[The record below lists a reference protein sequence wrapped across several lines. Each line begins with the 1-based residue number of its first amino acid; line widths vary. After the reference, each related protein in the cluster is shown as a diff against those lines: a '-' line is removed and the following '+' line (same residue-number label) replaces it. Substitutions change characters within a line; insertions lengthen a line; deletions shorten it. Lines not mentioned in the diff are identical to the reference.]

1 MNRQS
6 FLTFLFLKIG
16 NNRDMLI
23 FLFAA
28 LLLIGIFGAL
38 KNLRKKYY
46 KDVALNEKSPD
57 FEMKI
62 RELAKVLSTPEP
74 AGKGF
79 DVAPVKSQIKKGY
92 KVISKKVRG
101 KRELYSFEKWLYE
114 NNAIFVETFMK
125 NDFDFSRLPHNGEP
139 RALIFARACVA
150 LTYGNVTKEYFEKAF
165 DAFNEITP
173 FTFSECEKMS
183 ETLTVALLEKI
194 AAVEEKSAYLQKME
208 RLSSASERIV
218 KKYVKNNVFL
228 HFVKKNN
235 EKRYFKIKKLLSA
248 SAKTCDDLEVVF
260 DAFVAEN
267 DMLTENLMKSL
278 IAVNDTVCNIY
289 ERLHVF
295 AVASRDEVF
304 SYSDETTKKACLEK
318 IGKLSDGINLDE
330 SEYAERVMKY
340 SGNGLIGGVF
350 SGDSGLYESV
360 KQDKN
365 VAIVKKKIDKTACYI
380 LAFSVIFL
388 GISAGVYFAVGN
400 FVFGISA
407 AILSVFAFSKV
418 AYRMTN
424 GLFSLFLKDTPVFA
438 RNFEKI
444 PKEYAV
450 DVVVPVFI
458 ASEKDVSNAVSH
470 LNRLYFA
477 NRDENATF
485 TLLIDL
491 KKSKTEIDESDG
503 AVLSALNEKLP
514 PYLRAAVRK
523 RVKRGD
529 CFMGRERKRGAV
541 EDYANF
547 LYSGCDKDFLRL
559 FNFDGFEKP
568 KYFITLDADSVLQ
581 PKGVLRAVN
590 VFSHEENEKY
600 DLLAFDG
607 KTNAFSLK
615 TAYSRL
621 FHGGDG
627 YEIYPAYSN
636 LFYNLTGKSIFTGK
650 GIFNLERYVEK
661 LSGVLPENRVLSHDI
676 IEGAIL
682 CTGASGVPVYE
693 DAPLCFSSDENRRLR
708 WKRGDVQLL
717 PFVNFTNPK
726 ENNKKIDKFYKFL
739 MIFNGISVLSAPCFL
754 ALFILS
760 FLSASP
766 TFFALIIA
774 AFFVNT
780 IFVGATGFFDVF
792 VNLSVAAYVKRLTKE
807 FIKDIFGLV
816 MLPYFAVVD
825 FYVFT
830 VSVARSLTKKNLLL
844 WKPFFAGRVREKKI
858 RKIKGADYL
867 LSHAKL
873 MYKYFTSVKNPLVPD
888 NFTVLPKGDYQNYT
902 SPTNIGFSIL
912 SDVSASILEIT
923 DYETAKNRVKNTLD
937 AALSLEKF
945 KGHLF
950 NWYNVNTKS
959 PLEPCFVSSVDS
971 ANFITALIVARE
983 YFSGDIERIIDE
995 YLKTVDFS
1003 ALYDK
1008 SRDLFYIGYD
1018 KRKNTFSGHYDNV
1031 VSESRLL
1038 SYLGVC
1044 FGMPPASWEKLSR
1057 KFARN
1062 LGNYLL
1068 SYSGTTFEYKMPDLF
1083 LDVPKGGLFDKTS
1096 KIAAKIIKNT
1106 KKCGFFGISESGY
1119 FDLDAA
1125 NNFRYYAFGVK
1136 EISVRGEETSCVFSP
1151 YSTYLLMENLKGKA
1165 IKNLKRFEKF
1175 EMLGDFGLYEAL
1187 DARGAIR
1194 IVPEFMAHHL
1204 GMSMVA
1210 VANYLKDGAVRK
1222 LFSNADVVKS
1232 AEILLTEKQNE
1243 GKVKNVRRTKISKG
1257 DGFSD
1262 FSRKITPG
1270 AFPFSA
1276 ILSGSDYA
1284 VTISDGG
1291 EGYSTWRGVLVN
1303 RFSKNID
1310 DVSGGFFFVTDENG
1324 NTITPTF
1331 APFYENKEFKTTFE
1345 TGKVRFENASDNVCA
1360 EVYAP
1365 YVFSGEVRRL
1375 YIKNDGEES
1384 KKYHVVFYEDLALN
1398 FANNFVSHP
1407 VFSNLFVET
1416 AKIDN
1421 NFVATR
1427 KGGKGK
1433 NDMCFV
1439 MRATG
1444 ADFSYA
1450 GNRYE
1455 FLGRGNTVKNPSGL
1469 LKKKYDLP
1477 FGAVLD
1483 PAAIAFADVEVPPFS
1498 TKEIDVFIVLKDDV
1512 KSALAEMRK
1521 TETPSF
1527 FTLIENS
1534 KRKNDLGKRFSQTLS
1549 GLIPRLLYE
1558 PFSNEK
1564 ILKICRHNGLFMEYS
1579 ENFSKKPLLFIYDN
1593 NKKDLIGAVKV
1604 VNALKNAEI
1613 GVTLVVAYRDGD
1625 GYYEKTKKEIVEAT
1639 SGLFGVSVF
1648 LDDTTDFSVLSD
1660 ICFSDFSKEFFE
1672 NATVVN
1678 PKITQMFPRREN
1690 EILLKTGEGGFSND
1704 SYEVKPVTN
1713 RTLLPYSN
1721 VVAGKVG
1728 GFISSDGGG
1737 GYTYYGNSRE
1747 SKLTVWRNDFT
1758 SDVPSERALLFLDGD
1773 IFDLKRG
1780 AAVSFKKGESRYFGE
1795 NEKFSSGVS
1804 EYIVDDGGAKIVE
1817 ITISAKEKI
1826 CGKVGLYLATCLGA
1840 ALENDFLFFKTE
1852 DGIREVVNVKN
1863 GISAYLKTFSG
1874 LYEDEFFGFSR
1885 GCEIPST
1892 AMNNRWSFSGFYE
1905 VNLNAGEREKYYFV
1919 FGGDY
1924 KSVADATKE
1933 NIEEKKNESLLYFEN
1948 ISPFSVKTSD
1958 DSFDALFKT
1967 LPYQILSSRVNGKTA
1982 FYQAGGAT
1990 GFRDMAQDTLSLA
2003 YFDKKRAREELM
2015 KLCNHVYF
2023 EGDVMHWWHGE
2034 KHGVRTRIS
2043 DDGLFLAYAV
2053 ANYVKISGDRQ
2064 ILDETAA
2071 YLDSPCLA
2079 ATEES
2084 RFEIPKYHE
2093 KRESV
2098 LMHLERIIERA
2109 YDVGEN
2115 GLLKIRGGD
2124 WNDALNAVGTD
2135 SAGES
2140 VWLSEFYIA
2149 VLKEMSAFY
2158 DSREKTL
2165 FSERINTLEKAVLAA
2180 YENGRFK
2187 RLVTASGEWLGDGKS
2202 DVLKI
2207 DAISEAWAALSGIS
2221 DKNKVDT
2228 ALTTAKKCLFDKKN
2242 GLFLLLAPP
2251 FDDKKYYGYISL
2263 YPKGVRENGGQYTHG
2278 AIWFILALIERGR
2291 ADEAYEIFKAINP
2304 VEKCKDE
2311 TTVKKYMAE
2320 PYVLAADVS
2329 SCDNLGRAGWTWYT
2343 GSASW
2348 CFKTML
2354 EGFLGVSV
2362 KDGNIVVCPAPPK
2375 ALSTYD
2381 VIYDDKKSKYIFHFA
2396 PSDKY
2401 SVVEN
2406 GVDLGAVNAFPIKPD
2421 ENREFFVKYEESR
2434 KILAIKNSI

>member
-1 MNRQS
+1 
-6 FLTFLFLKIG
+6 
-16 NNRDMLI
+16 MLI

-46 KDVALNEKSPD
+46 KDVALNERSPD
-57 FEMKI
+57 FERKI

-183 ETLTVALLEKI
+183 EALTVALLEKI

-208 RLSSASERIV
+208 RLSFASERIV

-235 EKRYFKIKKLLSA
+235 EKRYIKIKKLLSA
-248 SAKTCDDLEVVF
+248 SAKTRDDLEVVF

-278 IAVNDTVCNIY
+278 IAVESTVCNLY
-289 ERLHVF
+289 ERLPVY
-295 AVASRDEVF
+295 AVASKDNVF

-318 IGKLSDGINLDE
+318 IGKLSDGINLTE

-350 SGDSGLYESV
+350 SEDVGLYESV

-365 VAIVKKKIDKTACYI
+365 VSMTKKKIDKTTCYI
-380 LAFSVIFL
+380 FAFSVILFGL
-388 GISAGVYFAVGN
+388 SAVVYFAVGN
-400 FVFGISA
+400 LVFGIPA
-407 AILSVFAFSKV
+407 AILSVFALGKV
-418 AYRMTN
+418 AYRLTN

-458 ASEKDVSNAVSH
+458 ASEKDVSAAVSH

-491 KKSKTEIDESDG
+491 KRSKTETDESDA

-523 RVKRGD
+523 RVKRCD

-547 LYSGCDKDFLRL
+547 LYSGCDKGFSRL

-615 TAYSRL
+615 TAYARL

-682 CTGASGVPVYE
+682 NTGASGVPVYE

-726 ENNKKIDKFYKFL
+726 DNNKKIDKFYKFL
-739 MIFNGISVLSAPCFL
+739 MVFNGFSVLSAPCFL

-766 TFFALIIA
+766 IFFALIIA
-774 AFFVNT
+774 VFFINT

-792 VNLSVAAYVKRLTKE
+792 VNLSVSAYVKRLTKE
-807 FIKDIFGLV
+807 FIKDFLGLV
-816 MLPYFAVVD
+816 MLPYFADVD

-830 VSVARSLTKKNLLL
+830 VSVVRSLTKKNLLL
-844 WKPFFAGRVREKKI
+844 WKPFFAGRVREKKK

-873 MYKYFTSVKNPLVPD
+873 MYKYFISQKNPLVPD

-937 AALSLEKF
+937 TALSLEKF

-950 NWYNVNTKS
+950 NWYDVNTKS

-983 YFSGDIERIIDE
+983 YFSGDIKRAVDE

-1008 SRDLFYIGYD
+1008 SQNLFYIGYD
-1018 KRKNTFSGHYDNV
+1018 KRKNIFSGHYDNV

-1106 KKCGFFGISESGY
+1106 KKRGFFGISESGY

-1136 EISVRGEETSCVFSP
+1136 EISVRGEETSFVFSP
-1151 YSTYLLMENLKGKA
+1151 YSTYLLMENLKDKA

-1210 VANYLKDGAVRK
+1210 VANYLKDGAVKK

-1232 AEILLTEKQNE
+1232 AEILLSEKQNE
-1243 GKVKNVRRTKISKG
+1243 SKVKNVRRTNFSKG
-1257 DGFSD
+1257 DDFSD
-1262 FSRKITPG
+1262 FSRGITPG

-1324 NTITPTF
+1324 KTITPTF
-1331 APFYENKEFKTTFE
+1331 APFYENKEYKTTFE
-1345 TGKVRFENASDNVCA
+1345 TGKIRFENASDNVSA

-1375 YIKNDGEES
+1375 YIKNDGEET

-1421 NFVATR
+1421 DFVATR
-1427 KGGKGK
+1427 KGEKGK

-1444 ADFSYA
+1444 TDFSYA

-1498 TKEIDVFIVLKDDV
+1498 TKEIDVFIVLKEDV
-1512 KSALAEMRK
+1512 KNALDEMRK

-1534 KRKNDLGKRFSQTLS
+1534 KRKNDLGKRFSETLS

-1564 ILKICRHNGLFMEYS
+1564 ILKICRHNELFSKYS
-1579 ENFSKKPLLFIYDN
+1579 ENFSKKPLLFVYDN
-1593 NKKDLIGAVKV
+1593 NKNDLIGAVKI

-1613 GVTLVVAYRDGD
+1613 GVTLVVAYRDFD
-1625 GYYEKTKKEIVEAT
+1625 GYYEKTKKEITEAT

-1672 NATVVN
+1672 KAVVVN
-1678 PKITQMFPRREN
+1678 PKITEMFPRREN

-1704 SYEVKPVTN
+1704 SYEVEPVKG

-1758 SDVPSERALLFLDGD
+1758 SDVPSERALLFSDGD
-1773 IFDLKRG
+1773 IFDLKHG

-1795 NEKFSSGVS
+1795 NEKFSSGVF

-1817 ITISAKEKI
+1817 IEISAKEKI
-1826 CGKVGLYLATCLGA
+1826 RGKVGLYLATCLGA
-1840 ALENDFLFFKTE
+1840 ARENDFLFFKTE

-1863 GISAYLKTFSG
+1863 GISAYLKPFR
-1874 LYEDEFFGFSR
+1874 GFTR
-1885 GCEIPST
+1885 T
-1892 AMNNRWSFSGFYE
+1892 SFS
-1905 VNLNAGEREKYYFV
+1905 
-1919 FGGDY
+1919 D
-1924 KSVADATKE
+1924 
-1933 NIEEKKNESLLYFEN
+1933 I
-1948 ISPFSVKTSD
+1948 
-1958 DSFDALFKT
+1958 
-1967 LPYQILSSRVNGKTA
+1967 
-1982 FYQAGGAT
+1982 
-1990 GFRDMAQDTLSLA
+1990 
-2003 YFDKKRAREELM
+2003 
-2015 KLCNHVYF
+2015 
-2023 EGDVMHWWHGE
+2023 
-2034 KHGVRTRIS
+2034 
-2043 DDGLFLAYAV
+2043 
-2053 ANYVKISGDRQ
+2053 
-2064 ILDETAA
+2064 
-2071 YLDSPCLA
+2071 
-2079 ATEES
+2079 
-2084 RFEIPKYHE
+2084 
-2093 KRESV
+2093 
-2098 LMHLERIIERA
+2098 
-2109 YDVGEN
+2109 
-2115 GLLKIRGGD
+2115 
-2124 WNDALNAVGTD
+2124 
-2135 SAGES
+2135 
-2140 VWLSEFYIA
+2140 
-2149 VLKEMSAFY
+2149 
-2158 DSREKTL
+2158 
-2165 FSERINTLEKAVLAA
+2165 
-2180 YENGRFK
+2180 
-2187 RLVTASGEWLGDGKS
+2187 
-2202 DVLKI
+2202 
-2207 DAISEAWAALSGIS
+2207 
-2221 DKNKVDT
+2221 
-2228 ALTTAKKCLFDKKN
+2228 
-2242 GLFLLLAPP
+2242 
-2251 FDDKKYYGYISL
+2251 
-2263 YPKGVRENGGQYTHG
+2263 
-2278 AIWFILALIERGR
+2278 
-2291 ADEAYEIFKAINP
+2291 
-2304 VEKCKDE
+2304 
-2311 TTVKKYMAE
+2311 
-2320 PYVLAADVS
+2320 
-2329 SCDNLGRAGWTWYT
+2329 
-2343 GSASW
+2343 
-2348 CFKTML
+2348 
-2354 EGFLGVSV
+2354 LGVARFR
-2362 KDGNIVVCPAPPK
+2362 P
-2375 ALSTYD
+2375 
-2381 VIYDDKKSKYIFHFA
+2381 
-2396 PSDKY
+2396 
-2401 SVVEN
+2401 
-2406 GVDLGAVNAFPIKPD
+2406 
-2421 ENREFFVKYEESR
+2421 RR
-2434 KILAIKNSI
+2434 

>member
-1 MNRQS
+1 
-6 FLTFLFLKIG
+6 
-16 NNRDMLI
+16 MLI

-46 KDVALNEKSPD
+46 KDVALNVRSPD
-57 FEMKI
+57 FERKI

-183 ETLTVALLEKI
+183 EALTVALLEKI

-208 RLSSASERIV
+208 RLSFASERIV

-235 EKRYFKIKKLLSA
+235 EKRYIKIKKLLSA
-248 SAKTCDDLEVVF
+248 SAKTRDDLEVVF

-278 IAVNDTVCNIY
+278 IAVNDTVSRIY
-289 ERLHVF
+289 ERLPVY
-295 AVASRDEVF
+295 AVASRDKSF
-304 SYSDETTKKACLEK
+304 SYSDEITKKACLEK
-318 IGKLSDGINLDE
+318 IGKLSDGINLTE

-350 SGDSGLYESV
+350 SEDVGLYESV

-365 VAIVKKKIDKTACYI
+365 VSMTKKKIDKTTCYI
-380 LAFSVIFL
+380 LAFSVILFGL
-388 GISAGVYFAVGN
+388 SAGVYFAVGN
-400 FVFGISA
+400 FVFGIPA
-407 AILSVFAFSKV
+407 AILSGFALCKV
-418 AYRMTN
+418 AYRLTN

-458 ASEKDVSNAVSH
+458 ASEKDVSAAVSH

-491 KKSKTEIDESDG
+491 KRSKTETDESDA

-523 RVKRGD
+523 RVKRCD

-547 LYSGCDKDFLRL
+547 LYSGCDKDFSRL

-568 KYFITLDADSVLQ
+568 KYFITLDADSMLQ

-615 TAYSRL
+615 TAYARL

-661 LSGVLPENRVLSHDI
+661 LSGALPENRVLSHDI

-682 CTGASGVPVYE
+682 NTGASGVPVYE

-717 PFVNFTNPK
+717 PFVDFTNPK
-726 ENNKKIDKFYKFL
+726 DNNKKIDKFYKFL
-739 MIFNGISVLSAPCFL
+739 MVFNGFSVLSAPCFL
-754 ALFILS
+754 ALLILS

-774 AFFVNT
+774 AFFINT

-792 VNLSVAAYVKRLTKE
+792 VNLSVSAYVKRVAKE
-807 FIKDIFGLV
+807 FIKDLFGLV

-825 FYVFT
+825 FYVFA
-830 VSVARSLTKKNLLL
+830 VSVVRSLTKKNLLL
-844 WKPFFAGRVREKKI
+844 WKPFFAGRVREKKK

-873 MYKYFTSVKNPLVPD
+873 MYKYFISQKNSLVPD

-950 NWYNVNTKS
+950 NWYDVNTKS

-1008 SRDLFYIGYD
+1008 SQNLFYIGYD
-1018 KRKNTFSGHYDNV
+1018 KRKNIFSGHYDNV

-1083 LDVPKGGLFDKTS
+1083 LDVPNGGLFDKTG

-1106 KKCGFFGISESGY
+1106 KKCGIFGISESGY

-1136 EISVRGEETSCVFSP
+1136 EISVRGEETSFVFSP

-1232 AEILLTEKQNE
+1232 AEILLSEKQNE
-1243 GKVKNVRRTKISKG
+1243 SKVKNVRRTKFSKG
-1257 DGFSD
+1257 DDFSD
-1262 FSRKITPG
+1262 FSRGITPG

-1276 ILSGSDYA
+1276 ILSGNDYA

-1331 APFYENKEFKTTFE
+1331 APFYENKEYKTTFE
-1345 TGKVRFENASDNVCA
+1345 TGKVRFENASDNVSA

-1375 YIKNDGEES
+1375 YIKNDGEEM

-1439 MRATG
+1439 MRTTG

-1512 KSALAEMRK
+1512 KSALDEMRK

-1534 KRKNDLGKRFSQTLS
+1534 KRKNDLGKRFSETLS

-1564 ILKICRHNGLFMEYS
+1564 ILKICRHNEKFSKYS
-1579 ENFSKKPLLFIYDN
+1579 ENFSKKPLLFVYDN
-1593 NKKDLIGAVKV
+1593 NKNDLIGAVKV

-1613 GVTLVVAYRDGD
+1613 GVTLVVAYRDFD
-1625 GYYEKTKKEIVEAT
+1625 GYYEKTKKEIVDT
-1639 SGLFGVSVF
+1639 VGLFGVSVF

-1672 NATVVN
+1672 NAVVVN

-1704 SYEVKPVTN
+1704 SYEVEPVKG

-1721 VVAGKVG
+1721 IVSGKVG

-1758 SDVPSERALLFLDGD
+1758 SDVPSERALLFSDGD

-1804 EYIVDDGGAKIVE
+1804 EYIVDEGGAKIVE
-1817 ITISAKEKI
+1817 IEISAKEKI
-1826 CGKVGLYLATCLGA
+1826 RGKVGLYLATCLGA
-1840 ALENDFLFFKTE
+1840 ARENDFFF
-1852 DGIREVVNVKN
+1852 
-1863 GISAYLKTFSG
+1863 LK
-1874 LYEDEFFGFSR
+1874 R
-1885 GCEIPST
+1885 
-1892 AMNNRWSFSGFYE
+1892 
-1905 VNLNAGEREKYYFV
+1905 
-1919 FGGDY
+1919 
-1924 KSVADATKE
+1924 
-1933 NIEEKKNESLLYFEN
+1933 
-1948 ISPFSVKTSD
+1948 
-1958 DSFDALFKT
+1958 
-1967 LPYQILSSRVNGKTA
+1967 KTA
-1982 FYQAGGAT
+1982 
-1990 GFRDMAQDTLSLA
+1990 
-2003 YFDKKRAREELM
+2003 
-2015 KLCNHVYF
+2015 
-2023 EGDVMHWWHGE
+2023 
-2034 KHGVRTRIS
+2034 
-2043 DDGLFLAYAV
+2043 YA
-2053 ANYVKISGDRQ
+2053 
-2064 ILDETAA
+2064 
-2071 YLDSPCLA
+2071 
-2079 ATEES
+2079 
-2084 RFEIPKYHE
+2084 
-2093 KRESV
+2093 
-2098 LMHLERIIERA
+2098 
-2109 YDVGEN
+2109 
-2115 GLLKIRGGD
+2115 
-2124 WNDALNAVGTD
+2124 
-2135 SAGES
+2135 
-2140 VWLSEFYIA
+2140 
-2149 VLKEMSAFY
+2149 
-2158 DSREKTL
+2158 
-2165 FSERINTLEKAVLAA
+2165 
-2180 YENGRFK
+2180 
-2187 RLVTASGEWLGDGKS
+2187 KS
-2202 DVLKI
+2202 
-2207 DAISEAWAALSGIS
+2207 
-2221 DKNKVDT
+2221 
-2228 ALTTAKKCLFDKKN
+2228 
-2242 GLFLLLAPP
+2242 
-2251 FDDKKYYGYISL
+2251 
-2263 YPKGVRENGGQYTHG
+2263 
-2278 AIWFILALIERGR
+2278 
-2291 ADEAYEIFKAINP
+2291 
-2304 VEKCKDE
+2304 
-2311 TTVKKYMAE
+2311 
-2320 PYVLAADVS
+2320 
-2329 SCDNLGRAGWTWYT
+2329 
-2343 GSASW
+2343 
-2348 CFKTML
+2348 
-2354 EGFLGVSV
+2354 
-2362 KDGNIVVCPAPPK
+2362 
-2375 ALSTYD
+2375 ST
-2381 VIYDDKKSKYIFHFA
+2381 
-2396 PSDKY
+2396 
-2401 SVVEN
+2401 
-2406 GVDLGAVNAFPIKPD
+2406 
-2421 ENREFFVKYEESR
+2421 
-2434 KILAIKNSI
+2434 

>member
-1 MNRQS
+1 
-6 FLTFLFLKIG
+6 
-16 NNRDMLI
+16 MLI

-46 KDVALNEKSPD
+46 KDVALNERSPD
-57 FEMKI
+57 FERKI

-173 FTFSECEKMS
+173 FTFSECERMS
-183 ETLTVALLEKI
+183 EALTVALLEKI

-208 RLSSASERIV
+208 MLSSASERIV

-235 EKRYFKIKKLLSA
+235 EKHYIKIKKLLSA

-278 IAVNDTVCNIY
+278 IAVESTVCNLY
-289 ERLHVF
+289 ERLSVY
-295 AVASRDEVF
+295 AVASRDKVF

-318 IGKLSDGINLDE
+318 IGKLSDGINLTE

-350 SGDSGLYESV
+350 SEDFGLYESV

-365 VAIVKKKIDKTACYI
+365 VSMTKKKIDKTTCYI
-380 LAFSVIFL
+380 LAFSVVFL
-388 GISAGVYFAVGN
+388 GISAGVFFAVGN
-400 FVFGISA
+400 FVFGIPA
-407 AILSVFAFSKV
+407 AILSVFALSKV
-418 AYRMTN
+418 AYRLTN

-458 ASEKDVSNAVSH
+458 ASEKDVSAAVSH

-491 KKSKTEIDESDG
+491 KRSKAETDESDA

-547 LYSGCDKDFLRL
+547 LYGGCDNDFSRL

-615 TAYSRL
+615 TAYARL

-682 CTGASGVPVYE
+682 NTGASGVPVYE

-739 MIFNGISVLSAPCFL
+739 MIFNGVSVLSAPCLL
-754 ALFILS
+754 ALLILS

-774 AFFVNT
+774 AFFINT
-780 IFVGATGFFDVF
+780 IFVGVTGFFDVF
-792 VNLSVAAYVKRLTKE
+792 VNLSVAAYVKRVAKE
-807 FIKDIFGLV
+807 FIKDLFGLV

-825 FYVFT
+825 FYVFA
-830 VSVARSLTKKNLLL
+830 VSVVRSLTKKNLLL
-844 WKPFFAGRVREKKI
+844 WKPFFAGRVREKKK
-858 RKIKGADYL
+858 RKIRSADYL

-873 MYKYFTSVKNPLVPD
+873 MYKYFISQKNPLVPD

-923 DYETAKNRVKNTLD
+923 DFETAKNRVKNTLD
-937 AALSLEKF
+937 TALSLEKF

-950 NWYNVNTKS
+950 NWYDVNTKS

-1008 SRDLFYIGYD
+1008 SQNLFYIGYD

-1106 KKCGFFGISESGY
+1106 KKCGIFGISESGY

-1151 YSTYLLMENLKGKA
+1151 YSTYLLLDTLKGKA

-1243 GKVKNVRRTKISKG
+1243 SKVKNVRRTKFSKG

-1262 FSRKITPG
+1262 FSRGITPG

-1324 NTITPTF
+1324 KTITPTF
-1331 APFYENKEFKTTFE
+1331 APFYENKEYKTTFE

-1375 YIKNDGEES
+1375 YIKNDGEET

-1398 FANNFVSHP
+1398 FANNFASHP

-1416 AKIDN
+1416 AKIGND
-1421 NFVATR
+1421 FVATR
-1427 KGGKGK
+1427 KGGKGE

-1439 MRATG
+1439 MRKHCEKPVGT
-1444 ADFSYA
+1444 S
-1450 GNRYE
+1450 E
-1455 FLGRGNTVKNPSGL
+1455 
-1469 LKKKYDLP
+1469 
-1477 FGAVLD
+1477 
-1483 PAAIAFADVEVPPFS
+1483 
-1498 TKEIDVFIVLKDDV
+1498 KEIR
-1512 KSALAEMRK
+1512 LAVR
-1521 TETPSF
+1521 
-1527 FTLIENS
+1527 
-1534 KRKNDLGKRFSQTLS
+1534 
-1549 GLIPRLLYE
+1549 
-1558 PFSNEK
+1558 
-1564 ILKICRHNGLFMEYS
+1564 
-1579 ENFSKKPLLFIYDN
+1579 
-1593 NKKDLIGAVKV
+1593 
-1604 VNALKNAEI
+1604 
-1613 GVTLVVAYRDGD
+1613 
-1625 GYYEKTKKEIVEAT
+1625 
-1639 SGLFGVSVF
+1639 
-1648 LDDTTDFSVLSD
+1648 
-1660 ICFSDFSKEFFE
+1660 
-1672 NATVVN
+1672 
-1678 PKITQMFPRREN
+1678 
-1690 EILLKTGEGGFSND
+1690 
-1704 SYEVKPVTN
+1704 
-1713 RTLLPYSN
+1713 
-1721 VVAGKVG
+1721 
-1728 GFISSDGGG
+1728 
-1737 GYTYYGNSRE
+1737 
-1747 SKLTVWRNDFT
+1747 
-1758 SDVPSERALLFLDGD
+1758 
-1773 IFDLKRG
+1773 RG
-1780 AAVSFKKGESRYFGE
+1780 ARSR
-1795 NEKFSSGVS
+1795 
-1804 EYIVDDGGAKIVE
+1804 
-1817 ITISAKEKI
+1817 
-1826 CGKVGLYLATCLGA
+1826 
-1840 ALENDFLFFKTE
+1840 
-1852 DGIREVVNVKN
+1852 R
-1863 GISAYLKTFSG
+1863 
-1874 LYEDEFFGFSR
+1874 
-1885 GCEIPST
+1885 
-1892 AMNNRWSFSGFYE
+1892 NRFC
-1905 VNLNAGEREKYYFV
+1905 R
-1919 FGGDY
+1919 
-1924 KSVADATKE
+1924 
-1933 NIEEKKNESLLYFEN
+1933 
-1948 ISPFSVKTSD
+1948 
-1958 DSFDALFKT
+1958 
-1967 LPYQILSSRVNGKTA
+1967 R
-1982 FYQAGGAT
+1982 
-1990 GFRDMAQDTLSLA
+1990 
-2003 YFDKKRAREELM
+2003 
-2015 KLCNHVYF
+2015 
-2023 EGDVMHWWHGE
+2023 
-2034 KHGVRTRIS
+2034 
-2043 DDGLFLAYAV
+2043 
-2053 ANYVKISGDRQ
+2053 
-2064 ILDETAA
+2064 
-2071 YLDSPCLA
+2071 
-2079 ATEES
+2079 
-2084 RFEIPKYHE
+2084 
-2093 KRESV
+2093 
-2098 LMHLERIIERA
+2098 
-2109 YDVGEN
+2109 
-2115 GLLKIRGGD
+2115 
-2124 WNDALNAVGTD
+2124 
-2135 SAGES
+2135 
-2140 VWLSEFYIA
+2140 
-2149 VLKEMSAFY
+2149 
-2158 DSREKTL
+2158 
-2165 FSERINTLEKAVLAA
+2165 
-2180 YENGRFK
+2180 
-2187 RLVTASGEWLGDGKS
+2187 
-2202 DVLKI
+2202 
-2207 DAISEAWAALSGIS
+2207 
-2221 DKNKVDT
+2221 
-2228 ALTTAKKCLFDKKN
+2228 
-2242 GLFLLLAPP
+2242 
-2251 FDDKKYYGYISL
+2251 
-2263 YPKGVRENGGQYTHG
+2263 
-2278 AIWFILALIERGR
+2278 
-2291 ADEAYEIFKAINP
+2291 
-2304 VEKCKDE
+2304 
-2311 TTVKKYMAE
+2311 
-2320 PYVLAADVS
+2320 
-2329 SCDNLGRAGWTWYT
+2329 
-2343 GSASW
+2343 
-2348 CFKTML
+2348 
-2354 EGFLGVSV
+2354 
-2362 KDGNIVVCPAPPK
+2362 
-2375 ALSTYD
+2375 
-2381 VIYDDKKSKYIFHFA
+2381 
-2396 PSDKY
+2396 
-2401 SVVEN
+2401 
-2406 GVDLGAVNAFPIKPD
+2406 
-2421 ENREFFVKYEESR
+2421 
-2434 KILAIKNSI
+2434 

>member
-1 MNRQS
+1 
-6 FLTFLFLKIG
+6 
-16 NNRDMLI
+16 MLI

-92 KVISKKVRG
+92 KVISRKVRG

-125 NDFDFSRLPHNGEP
+125 NDFDFSRLPHNSEP
-139 RALIFARACVA
+139 RALIFTRACVA

-304 SYSDETTKKACLEK
+304 SYSDESTKKACLEK

-400 FVFGISA
+400 LVFGISA

-418 AYRMTN
+418 AYRLTN

-491 KKSKTEIDESDG
+491 KKSKNETDESDA
-503 AVLSALNEKLP
+503 AVLSALSEKLP

-547 LYSGCDKDFLRL
+547 LYSGCDKDFSRL

-581 PKGVLRAVN
+581 PKGVLRAAN
-590 VFSHEENEKY
+590 VFSHKENEKY

-615 TAYSRL
+615 TAYARL

-661 LSGVLPENRVLSHDI
+661 LSGALPENRVLSHDI

-717 PFVNFTNPK
+717 SFVNFTNPK

-807 FIKDIFGLV
+807 FIKDLFGLV

-844 WKPFFAGRVREKKI
+844 WKPFFAGRVREKKK

-873 MYKYFTSVKNPLVPD
+873 MYKYFISQKNPLVPD

-950 NWYNVNTKS
+950 NWYDVNTKS

-983 YFSGDIERIIDE
+983 YFSDDIESTIDE

-1008 SRDLFYIGYD
+1008 SQNLFYIGYD
-1018 KRKNTFSGHYDNV
+1018 KRKNSFSGHYDNV

-1044 FGMPPASWEKLSR
+1044 FGMPPASWDKLSR
-1057 KFARN
+1057 KFARI
-1062 LGNYLL
+1062 LGNNPL
-1068 SYSGTTFEYKMPDLF
+1068 S
-1083 LDVPKGGLFDKTS
+1083 
-1096 KIAAKIIKNT
+1096 
-1106 KKCGFFGISESGY
+1106 
-1119 FDLDAA
+1119 
-1125 NNFRYYAFGVK
+1125 
-1136 EISVRGEETSCVFSP
+1136 
-1151 YSTYLLMENLKGKA
+1151 
-1165 IKNLKRFEKF
+1165 
-1175 EMLGDFGLYEAL
+1175 
-1187 DARGAIR
+1187 
-1194 IVPEFMAHHL
+1194 
-1204 GMSMVA
+1204 
-1210 VANYLKDGAVRK
+1210 
-1222 LFSNADVVKS
+1222 
-1232 AEILLTEKQNE
+1232 
-1243 GKVKNVRRTKISKG
+1243 
-1257 DGFSD
+1257 
-1262 FSRKITPG
+1262 
-1270 AFPFSA
+1270 
-1276 ILSGSDYA
+1276 
-1284 VTISDGG
+1284 
-1291 EGYSTWRGVLVN
+1291 
-1303 RFSKNID
+1303 
-1310 DVSGGFFFVTDENG
+1310 
-1324 NTITPTF
+1324 
-1331 APFYENKEFKTTFE
+1331 
-1345 TGKVRFENASDNVCA
+1345 
-1360 EVYAP
+1360 
-1365 YVFSGEVRRL
+1365 
-1375 YIKNDGEES
+1375 
-1384 KKYHVVFYEDLALN
+1384 
-1398 FANNFVSHP
+1398 
-1407 VFSNLFVET
+1407 
-1416 AKIDN
+1416 
-1421 NFVATR
+1421 
-1427 KGGKGK
+1427 
-1433 NDMCFV
+1433 
-1439 MRATG
+1439 
-1444 ADFSYA
+1444 
-1450 GNRYE
+1450 
-1455 FLGRGNTVKNPSGL
+1455 
-1469 LKKKYDLP
+1469 
-1477 FGAVLD
+1477 
-1483 PAAIAFADVEVPPFS
+1483 
-1498 TKEIDVFIVLKDDV
+1498 
-1512 KSALAEMRK
+1512 
-1521 TETPSF
+1521 
-1527 FTLIENS
+1527 
-1534 KRKNDLGKRFSQTLS
+1534 
-1549 GLIPRLLYE
+1549 
-1558 PFSNEK
+1558 
-1564 ILKICRHNGLFMEYS
+1564 
-1579 ENFSKKPLLFIYDN
+1579 
-1593 NKKDLIGAVKV
+1593 
-1604 VNALKNAEI
+1604 
-1613 GVTLVVAYRDGD
+1613 
-1625 GYYEKTKKEIVEAT
+1625 
-1639 SGLFGVSVF
+1639 
-1648 LDDTTDFSVLSD
+1648 
-1660 ICFSDFSKEFFE
+1660 
-1672 NATVVN
+1672 
-1678 PKITQMFPRREN
+1678 
-1690 EILLKTGEGGFSND
+1690 
-1704 SYEVKPVTN
+1704 
-1713 RTLLPYSN
+1713 
-1721 VVAGKVG
+1721 
-1728 GFISSDGGG
+1728 
-1737 GYTYYGNSRE
+1737 
-1747 SKLTVWRNDFT
+1747 
-1758 SDVPSERALLFLDGD
+1758 
-1773 IFDLKRG
+1773 
-1780 AAVSFKKGESRYFGE
+1780 
-1795 NEKFSSGVS
+1795 
-1804 EYIVDDGGAKIVE
+1804 
-1817 ITISAKEKI
+1817 
-1826 CGKVGLYLATCLGA
+1826 
-1840 ALENDFLFFKTE
+1840 
-1852 DGIREVVNVKN
+1852 
-1863 GISAYLKTFSG
+1863 
-1874 LYEDEFFGFSR
+1874 
-1885 GCEIPST
+1885 
-1892 AMNNRWSFSGFYE
+1892 
-1905 VNLNAGEREKYYFV
+1905 
-1919 FGGDY
+1919 
-1924 KSVADATKE
+1924 
-1933 NIEEKKNESLLYFEN
+1933 
-1948 ISPFSVKTSD
+1948 
-1958 DSFDALFKT
+1958 
-1967 LPYQILSSRVNGKTA
+1967 
-1982 FYQAGGAT
+1982 
-1990 GFRDMAQDTLSLA
+1990 
-2003 YFDKKRAREELM
+2003 
-2015 KLCNHVYF
+2015 
-2023 EGDVMHWWHGE
+2023 
-2034 KHGVRTRIS
+2034 
-2043 DDGLFLAYAV
+2043 
-2053 ANYVKISGDRQ
+2053 
-2064 ILDETAA
+2064 
-2071 YLDSPCLA
+2071 
-2079 ATEES
+2079 
-2084 RFEIPKYHE
+2084 
-2093 KRESV
+2093 
-2098 LMHLERIIERA
+2098 
-2109 YDVGEN
+2109 
-2115 GLLKIRGGD
+2115 
-2124 WNDALNAVGTD
+2124 
-2135 SAGES
+2135 
-2140 VWLSEFYIA
+2140 
-2149 VLKEMSAFY
+2149 
-2158 DSREKTL
+2158 
-2165 FSERINTLEKAVLAA
+2165 
-2180 YENGRFK
+2180 
-2187 RLVTASGEWLGDGKS
+2187 
-2202 DVLKI
+2202 
-2207 DAISEAWAALSGIS
+2207 
-2221 DKNKVDT
+2221 
-2228 ALTTAKKCLFDKKN
+2228 
-2242 GLFLLLAPP
+2242 
-2251 FDDKKYYGYISL
+2251 
-2263 YPKGVRENGGQYTHG
+2263 
-2278 AIWFILALIERGR
+2278 
-2291 ADEAYEIFKAINP
+2291 
-2304 VEKCKDE
+2304 
-2311 TTVKKYMAE
+2311 
-2320 PYVLAADVS
+2320 
-2329 SCDNLGRAGWTWYT
+2329 
-2343 GSASW
+2343 
-2348 CFKTML
+2348 
-2354 EGFLGVSV
+2354 
-2362 KDGNIVVCPAPPK
+2362 
-2375 ALSTYD
+2375 
-2381 VIYDDKKSKYIFHFA
+2381 
-2396 PSDKY
+2396 
-2401 SVVEN
+2401 
-2406 GVDLGAVNAFPIKPD
+2406 
-2421 ENREFFVKYEESR
+2421 
-2434 KILAIKNSI
+2434 

>member
-1 MNRQS
+1 M
-6 FLTFLFLKIG
+6 LMFLFVA
-16 NNRDMLI
+16 M
-23 FLFAA
+23 
-28 LLLIGIFGAL
+28 LLIGIFGAL

-46 KDVALNEKSPD
+46 KDVALNVKSPD
-57 FEMKI
+57 FERKI
-62 RELAKVLSTPEP
+62 RELAKALSTPEP

-101 KRELYSFEKWLYE
+101 KQELYSFEKWLYE
-114 NNAIFVETFMK
+114 NNAIFVESFMK

-139 RALIFARACVA
+139 RALIFARACVS

-235 EKRYFKIKKLLSA
+235 EKRYHKIKKLLSA

-278 IAVNDTVCNIY
+278 IAVESTVCNLY
-289 ERLHVF
+289 ERLPVY
-295 AVASRDEVF
+295 AVASKDKVF

-318 IGKLSDGINLDE
+318 IGKLSDGINLIE
-330 SEYAERVMKY
+330 SEYAERVIKY

-350 SGDSGLYESV
+350 SEDFGLYESV

-365 VAIVKKKIDKTACYI
+365 VAMTKKKIDKTTCYI
-380 LAFSVIFL
+380 LAFSVILFGL
-388 GISAGVYFAVGN
+388 SAGVYFAVGN
-400 FVFGISA
+400 LVFGIPA
-407 AILSVFAFSKV
+407 AILSVFALSKV

-458 ASEKDVSNAVSH
+458 ASEKDVSAAVSH

-477 NRDENATF
+477 NRDENTTF

-491 KKSKTEIDESDG
+491 KRSKTETDESDA

-529 CFMGRERKRGAV
+529 CFIGRERKRGAV

-547 LYSGCDKDFLRL
+547 LYSDCDKDFSRL

-615 TAYSRL
+615 TAYARL

-661 LSGVLPENRVLSHDI
+661 LSGALPENRVLSHDI

-682 CTGASGVPVYE
+682 GTGASGVPVYE

-739 MIFNGISVLSAPCFL
+739 MVFNGFSVLYAPCFL

-774 AFFVNT
+774 AFFINT
-780 IFVGATGFFDVF
+780 IFVGVTGFFDVF
-792 VNLSVAAYVKRLTKE
+792 VNLSVSAYVKRVAKE
-807 FIKDIFGLV
+807 FQKDLFGLV

-825 FYVFT
+825 LYVFT
-830 VSVARSLTKKNLLL
+830 VSVVRSLTKKNLLL
-844 WKPFFAGRVREKKI
+844 WKPFFAGRVREKKK

-873 MYKYFTSVKNPLVPD
+873 MYKYFTSWKTPLVPD
-888 NFTVLPKGDYQNYT
+888 NFTVLPKGDYQTYT

-923 DYETAKNRVKNTLD
+923 DCETAKNRVKNTLD

-950 NWYNVNTKS
+950 NWYDVNTKS

-983 YFSGDIERIIDE
+983 YFSGDIKRVVDE

-1003 ALYDK
+1003 VLYDK

-1106 KKCGFFGISESGY
+1106 KKCGIFGISESGY

-1136 EISVRGEETSCVFSP
+1136 EISVRGEETSFVFSP
-1151 YSTYLLMENLKGKA
+1151 YSTYLLLDTLKGKA
-1165 IKNLKRFEKF
+1165 IKNLKRFEKY

-1232 AEILLTEKQNE
+1232 AEILLSEKQNE
-1243 GKVKNVRRTKISKG
+1243 SKVKNVRRTKFSKG
-1257 DGFSD
+1257 DEFSD
-1262 FSRKITPG
+1262 FSREITPV

-1276 ILSGSDYA
+1276 ILSGSDYT

-1324 NTITPTF
+1324 KTITPTF
-1331 APFYENKEFKTTFE
+1331 APFYENKEYKTRFE
-1345 TGKVRFENASDNVCA
+1345 TGKVRFENASDNVSA

-1375 YIKNDGEES
+1375 YIKNDGEET

-1421 NFVATR
+1421 DFVATR
-1427 KGGKGK
+1427 KGGKGG

-1498 TKEIDVFIVLKDDV
+1498 TKEIDVFIVLKNDV
-1512 KSALAEMRK
+1512 KSALDEMSK
-1521 TETPSF
+1521 SETPSF

-1534 KRKNDLGKRFSQTLS
+1534 KRKNDFGKRFSETLS

-1564 ILKICRHNGLFMEYS
+1564 ILKICRHNELFMKYS
-1579 ENFSKKPLLFIYDN
+1579 ENFSKKPLLFVYDN
-1593 NKKDLIGAVKV
+1593 NKNNLIGAVKV

-1625 GYYEKTKKEIVEAT
+1625 GYYEKTKKEIIDSV
-1639 SGLFGVSVF
+1639 GLFGVSVF

-1660 ICFSDFSKEFFE
+1660 ICFSDFSKEIFE
-1672 NATVVN
+1672 NAVVVN
-1678 PKITQMFPRREN
+1678 PKITEMFPRREN
-1690 EILLKTGEGGFSND
+1690 EILLKTGEGGFSDD
-1704 SYEVKPVTN
+1704 SYEVEPVKN

-1721 VVAGKVG
+1721 VVSGKVG

-1758 SDVPSERALLFLDGD
+1758 SDVPSERALLFSDGD

-1795 NEKFSSGVS
+1795 NAKFSSGVF
-1804 EYIVDDGGAKIVE
+1804 EYIVDEGGAKIVE
-1817 ITISAKEKI
+1817 IEISAKEKI
-1826 CGKVGLYLATCLGA
+1826 SGKVGLYLATCLGA
-1840 ALENDFLFFKTE
+1840 ARENDFLFFKTE
-1852 DGIREVVNVKN
+1852 DGIREIVNVKN

-1885 GCEIPST
+1885 GGEVPST
-1892 AMNNRWSFSGFYE
+1892 AMYNRSFSGFYK
-1905 VNLNAGEREKYYFV
+1905 VNLNVGEREKYYFV

-1924 KSVADATKE
+1924 KSVVEATKE
-1933 NIEEKKNESLLYFEN
+1933 NIGRKKNESLAYFEN

-1958 DSFDALFKT
+1958 DSFDVLFKT

-2071 YLDSPCLA
+2071 YLDSHCLA

-2149 VLKEMSAFY
+2149 VLKELSAFY
-2158 DSREKTL
+2158 DLREKTL
-2165 FSERINTLEKAVLAA
+2165 FSERIKSLENAVIAA

-2207 DAISEAWAALSGIS
+2207 DAISEAWAALSGIC

-2278 AIWFILALIERGR
+2278 AIWFILALIRCGR
-2291 ADEAYEIFKAINP
+2291 ADEAYEVFKAINP

-2311 TTVKKYMAE
+2311 TAVRKYMAE
-2320 PYVLAADVS
+2320 PYVLAADVYS
-2329 SCDNLGRAGWTWYT
+2329 GENLGRAGWTWYT

-2362 KDGNIVVCPAPPK
+2362 KGGNIVVNPAPPK
-2375 ALSTYD
+2375 ALSAYD

-2406 GVDLGAVNAFPIKPD
+2406 GVDLGAVNAFPIKPG

-2434 KILAIKNSI
+2434 KILAIKNTI

>member
-6 FLTFLFLKIG
+6 FFTFLFLKIG

-46 KDVALNEKSPD
+46 KDVALNERSPD
-57 FEMKI
+57 FERKI

-183 ETLTVALLEKI
+183 EALTVALLEKI

-208 RLSSASERIV
+208 RLSFASERIV

-235 EKRYFKIKKLLSA
+235 EKRYLKIKKLLSA

-278 IAVNDTVCNIY
+278 IAVESTVCNLY
-289 ERLHVF
+289 ERLPVY
-295 AVASRDEVF
+295 AVASKDNVF

-318 IGKLSDGINLDE
+318 IGKLSDGINLTE
-330 SEYAERVMKY
+330 SEYAERVIKY
-340 SGNGLIGGVF
+340 SKNGLIGGVF
-350 SGDSGLYESV
+350 SEDFGLYESV

-365 VAIVKKKIDKTACYI
+365 VSMTKKKIDKTTCYI
-380 LAFSVIFL
+380 LAFSVVFL

-400 FVFGISA
+400 LVFGIPA
-407 AILSVFAFSKV
+407 AILSVFALCKV
-418 AYRMTN
+418 AYCLTN

-458 ASEKDVSNAVSH
+458 ASEKDVSAAVSH

-491 KKSKTEIDESDG
+491 KRSKTETDESDA

-547 LYSGCDKDFLRL
+547 LYSGCDNDFSRL

-615 TAYSRL
+615 TAYARL

-661 LSGVLPENRVLSHDI
+661 LSGALPENRVLSHDI

-682 CTGASGVPVYE
+682 NTGASGVPVYE

-739 MIFNGISVLSAPCFL
+739 MVFNGISVLSAPCFL
-754 ALFILS
+754 ALLILS

-774 AFFVNT
+774 VFFINT

-792 VNLSVAAYVKRLTKE
+792 VNLSVSAYVKRVAKE
-807 FIKDIFGLV
+807 FIKDLFGLV

-830 VSVARSLTKKNLLL
+830 VSVVRSLTKKNLLL
-844 WKPFFAGRVREKKI
+844 WKPFFAGRVREKKK

-888 NFTVLPKGDYQNYT
+888 NFTVLPKGDYQSYT

-923 DYETAKNRVKNTLD
+923 DFETAKNRVKNTLN

-945 KGHLF
+945 RGHLF
-950 NWYNVNTKS
+950 NWYDVNTKS

-1008 SRDLFYIGYD
+1008 SQNLFYIGYD

-1062 LGNYLL
+1062 IGNYLL

-1106 KKCGFFGISESGY
+1106 KKCGIFGISESGY

-1136 EISVRGEETSCVFSP
+1136 EISVRGEETSFVFSP
-1151 YSTYLLMENLKGKA
+1151 YSTYLLLDNLKGKA

-1210 VANYLKDGAVRK
+1210 VANYLKDGAVKK

-1232 AEILLTEKQNE
+1232 AEILLSEKQNE
-1243 GKVKNVRRTKISKG
+1243 SKVKNVRRAKFSKG
-1257 DGFSD
+1257 DDFSD
-1262 FSRKITPG
+1262 FSRGITPG

-1324 NTITPTF
+1324 KTITPTF
-1331 APFYENKEFKTTFE
+1331 APFYENKEYKTTFE
-1345 TGKVRFENASDNVCA
+1345 TGKVRFENASDNVSA

-1375 YIKNDGEES
+1375 YIKNDGEET

-1398 FANNFVSHP
+1398 FANNFDSHP

-1421 NFVATR
+1421 NFVAKR

-1455 FLGRGNTVKNPSGL
+1455 FLGRGNTVKTPSGL

-1498 TKEIDVFIVLKDDV
+1498 TKEIDVFIVLKDDL

-1534 KRKNDLGKRFSQTLS
+1534 KRKNDLGKRFSETLS

-1564 ILKICRHNGLFMEYS
+1564 ILKICRHNELFSKYS
-1579 ENFSKKPLLFIYDN
+1579 ENFSKKPLLFVYDN
-1593 NKKDLIGAVKV
+1593 NKNDLIGAVKV

-1613 GVTLVVAYRDGD
+1613 GVTLVVAYRDFD
-1625 GYYEKTKKEIVEAT
+1625 GYYEKTKKEITEAT

-1672 NATVVN
+1672 NAVVVN
-1678 PKITQMFPRREN
+1678 PKITEMFPRREN

-1704 SYEVKPVTN
+1704 SYEVWPVKG

-1721 VVAGKVG
+1721 IVAGKVG

-1758 SDVPSERALLFLDGD
+1758 SDVPSERALLFSDGD

-1795 NEKFSSGVS
+1795 NEKFSSGVF

-1817 ITISAKEKI
+1817 IEISAKEKI
-1826 CGKVGLYLATCLGA
+1826 RGKVGLYLATCLGA
-1840 ALENDFLFFKTE
+1840 ARENDFFFFQAE
-1852 DGIREVVNVKN
+1852 DGIR
-1863 GISAYLKTFSG
+1863 
-1874 LYEDEFFGFSR
+1874 
-1885 GCEIPST
+1885 
-1892 AMNNRWSFSGFYE
+1892 
-1905 VNLNAGEREKYYFV
+1905 
-1919 FGGDY
+1919 
-1924 KSVADATKE
+1924 
-1933 NIEEKKNESLLYFEN
+1933 
-1948 ISPFSVKTSD
+1948 
-1958 DSFDALFKT
+1958 
-1967 LPYQILSSRVNGKTA
+1967 
-1982 FYQAGGAT
+1982 
-1990 GFRDMAQDTLSLA
+1990 
-2003 YFDKKRAREELM
+2003 
-2015 KLCNHVYF
+2015 
-2023 EGDVMHWWHGE
+2023 DV
-2034 KHGVRTRIS
+2034 RS
-2043 DDGLFLAYAV
+2043 
-2053 ANYVKISGDRQ
+2053 
-2064 ILDETAA
+2064 
-2071 YLDSPCLA
+2071 
-2079 ATEES
+2079 
-2084 RFEIPKYHE
+2084 
-2093 KRESV
+2093 
-2098 LMHLERIIERA
+2098 
-2109 YDVGEN
+2109 
-2115 GLLKIRGGD
+2115 
-2124 WNDALNAVGTD
+2124 
-2135 SAGES
+2135 
-2140 VWLSEFYIA
+2140 
-2149 VLKEMSAFY
+2149 
-2158 DSREKTL
+2158 
-2165 FSERINTLEKAVLAA
+2165 
-2180 YENGRFK
+2180 
-2187 RLVTASGEWLGDGKS
+2187 
-2202 DVLKI
+2202 
-2207 DAISEAWAALSGIS
+2207 
-2221 DKNKVDT
+2221 
-2228 ALTTAKKCLFDKKN
+2228 
-2242 GLFLLLAPP
+2242 
-2251 FDDKKYYGYISL
+2251 
-2263 YPKGVRENGGQYTHG
+2263 
-2278 AIWFILALIERGR
+2278 
-2291 ADEAYEIFKAINP
+2291 
-2304 VEKCKDE
+2304 
-2311 TTVKKYMAE
+2311 
-2320 PYVLAADVS
+2320 
-2329 SCDNLGRAGWTWYT
+2329 
-2343 GSASW
+2343 
-2348 CFKTML
+2348 
-2354 EGFLGVSV
+2354 
-2362 KDGNIVVCPAPPK
+2362 
-2375 ALSTYD
+2375 
-2381 VIYDDKKSKYIFHFA
+2381 
-2396 PSDKY
+2396 
-2401 SVVEN
+2401 
-2406 GVDLGAVNAFPIKPD
+2406 
-2421 ENREFFVKYEESR
+2421 
-2434 KILAIKNSI
+2434 

>member
-1 MNRQS
+1 
-6 FLTFLFLKIG
+6 
-16 NNRDMLI
+16 MLI

-46 KDVALNEKSPD
+46 KDVALNERSPD
-57 FEMKI
+57 FERKI

-79 DVAPVKSQIKKGY
+79 DIAPVKSQIKKGY

-183 ETLTVALLEKI
+183 EALTVALLEKI

-235 EKRYFKIKKLLSA
+235 EKRYLKIKKLLSA
-248 SAKTCDDLEVVF
+248 SAKTRDDLEVVF

-278 IAVNDTVCNIY
+278 NAVESTVCNLY
-289 ERLHVF
+289 ERLPVY
-295 AVASRDEVF
+295 AVASRDKVF

-318 IGKLSDGINLDE
+318 IGKLSDGINLTE

-340 SGNGLIGGVF
+340 SASLIGGVF
-350 SGDSGLYESV
+350 SEDFGLYESV

-365 VAIVKKKIDKTACYI
+365 VSMNKKKINKTTCYI
-380 LAFSVIFL
+380 LAFSVIL
-388 GISAGVYFAVGN
+388 MGISAGVYFAVGN
-400 FVFGISA
+400 FVFGIPA
-407 AILSVFAFSKV
+407 AILSVFALCKV
-418 AYRMTN
+418 AYRLTN

-458 ASEKDVSNAVSH
+458 ASEKDVSAAVSH

-491 KKSKTEIDESDG
+491 KRSKTEIDESDA

-547 LYSGCDKDFLRL
+547 LYSGCDKDFSRL

-615 TAYSRL
+615 TAYASL

-682 CTGASGVPVYE
+682 NTGASGVPVYE
-693 DAPLCFSSDENRRLR
+693 DAPFCFSSDENRRLR

-739 MIFNGISVLSAPCFL
+739 MIFNGFSVLSAPCFL

-774 AFFVNT
+774 AFFINT

-807 FIKDIFGLV
+807 FIKDLFGLV

-825 FYVFT
+825 LYVFT
-830 VSVARSLTKKNLLL
+830 VSVVRSLTKKNLLL
-844 WKPFFAGRVREKKI
+844 WKPFFAGRFREKKK
-858 RKIKGADYL
+858 RTIKGADYL

-923 DYETAKNRVKNTLD
+923 DFETAKNRVKNTLD
-937 AALSLEKF
+937 SALSLEKF

-950 NWYNVNTKS
+950 NWYDVNTKS
-959 PLEPCFVSSVDS
+959 ALEPCFVSSVDS

-983 YFSGDIERIIDE
+983 YFSGDIKRAVDE

-1008 SRDLFYIGYD
+1008 SQNLFYIGYD

-1057 KFARN
+1057 RFARN

-1151 YSTYLLMENLKGKA
+1151 YSTYLLLENLKGKA

-1210 VANYLKDGAVRK
+1210 VANYLKDGAVKK

-1232 AEILLTEKQNE
+1232 AEILLSEKQNE
-1243 GKVKNVRRTKISKG
+1243 SKVKNVRRTQFSKG
-1257 DGFSD
+1257 DEFSD
-1262 FSRKITPG
+1262 FSRGITPG

-1324 NTITPTF
+1324 KTITPTF
-1331 APFYENKEFKTTFE
+1331 APFYENKEYKTTFE
-1345 TGKVRFENASDNVCA
+1345 TGKVRFENASDNVSA

-1375 YIKNDGEES
+1375 YIKNDGEET

-1398 FANNFVSHP
+1398 FANNFASHP

-1498 TKEIDVFIVLKDDV
+1498 TKEIDVYIVLKDDI
-1512 KSALAEMRK
+1512 KSALDEMRK

-1534 KRKNDLGKRFSQTLS
+1534 KRKNDLGKRFSETLS

-1564 ILKICRHNGLFMEYS
+1564 ILKICRHNELFMKYS

-1593 NKKDLIGAVKV
+1593 NKNDLIGAVKI

-1613 GVTLVVAYRDGD
+1613 GVTLVVAYRDFD
-1625 GYYEKTKKEIVEAT
+1625 GYYEKTKKEITEAT

-1660 ICFSDFSKEFFE
+1660 ICFSDFSKGFFE
-1672 NATVVN
+1672 NAVVVN
-1678 PKITQMFPRREN
+1678 PKITEMFPRREN

-1704 SYEVKPVTN
+1704 SYEVCPVKG

-1758 SDVPSERALLFLDGD
+1758 SDVPSERALLFSDGD

-1780 AAVSFKKGESRYFGE
+1780 AAVSFKKGESKYFGE
-1795 NEKFSSGVS
+1795 NEKFSSGVF

-1817 ITISAKEKI
+1817 IEISAKEKI
-1826 CGKVGLYLATCLGA
+1826 RGKVGLYLATCLGA
-1840 ALENDFLFFKTE
+1840 ARENDFLFFKTE

-1885 GCEIPST
+1885 GGEVPST
-1892 AMNNRWSFSGFYE
+1892 AMNNRSFSGFYE
-1905 VNLNAGEREKYYFV
+1905 VNLNAGECEKYYFV

-1924 KSVADATKE
+1924 KSVVDATKE
-1933 NIEEKKNESLLYFEN
+1933 NIEEKKNVSLAYFEN

-1958 DSFDALFKT
+1958 DSFDVLFKT

-2003 YFDKKRAREELM
+2003 YFDKRRAREELM

-2064 ILDETAA
+2064 ILDETAS

-2098 LMHLERIIERA
+2098 LMHLERIIERV

-2228 ALTTAKKCLFDKKN
+2228 ALTTAKKCLFDKKD

-2278 AIWFILALIERGR
+2278 AIWFILALIECGR

-2311 TTVKKYMAE
+2311 TAVKKYMAE
-2320 PYVLAADVS
+2320 PYVLAADVYS
-2329 SCDNLGRAGWTWYT
+2329 GDNLGRAGWTWYT

-2362 KDGNIVVCPAPPK
+2362 KDGNIVIDPAPPK

-2434 KILAIKNSI
+2434 KILAIKNTI

>member
-1 MNRQS
+1 
-6 FLTFLFLKIG
+6 
-16 NNRDMLI
+16 MLI

-46 KDVALNEKSPD
+46 KDVALNERSPD
-57 FEMKI
+57 FERKI

-173 FTFSECEKMS
+173 FTFSECERMS
-183 ETLTVALLEKI
+183 EALTVALLEKI

-235 EKRYFKIKKLLSA
+235 KKRYLKIKKLLSA

-278 IAVNDTVCNIY
+278 IAVESTVCNLY

-295 AVASRDEVF
+295 AVASRDKVF

-318 IGKLSDGINLDE
+318 IGKLSDGINLTE

-340 SGNGLIGGVF
+340 SENGLIGGVF
-350 SGDSGLYESV
+350 SGDFGLYESV

-365 VAIVKKKIDKTACYI
+365 VSMTKKKIDKTTCYI
-380 LAFSVIFL
+380 LAFSVVFL
-388 GISAGVYFAVGN
+388 GISAGVFFAVGN
-400 FVFGISA
+400 FVFGIPA
-407 AILSVFAFSKV
+407 AILSVFALCKV
-418 AYRMTN
+418 AYRLTN

-458 ASEKDVSNAVSH
+458 ASEKDVSAAVSH

-491 KKSKTEIDESDG
+491 KRSKAETDESDA

-547 LYSGCDKDFLRL
+547 LYGGCDNDFSRL

-615 TAYSRL
+615 TAYARL

-661 LSGVLPENRVLSHDI
+661 LSGALPENRILSHDI

-682 CTGASGVPVYE
+682 NTGASGVPVYE

-739 MIFNGISVLSAPCFL
+739 MVYNGISVLSAPCFL

-774 AFFVNT
+774 AFFINT
-780 IFVGATGFFDVF
+780 VFVGATGFFDVF
-792 VNLSVAAYVKRLTKE
+792 VNLSVSAYVKRVAKE
-807 FIKDIFGLV
+807 FIKDFFGLV

-825 FYVFT
+825 LYVFA
-830 VSVARSLTKKNLLL
+830 VSVVRSLTKKNLLL
-844 WKPFFAGRVREKKI
+844 WKPFFAGRVREKKK

-873 MYKYFTSVKNPLVPD
+873 MYKYFTSGKNPLVPD

-950 NWYNVNTKS
+950 NWYDVNTKS

-983 YFSGDIERIIDE
+983 YFSGDIKRAVDE

-1008 SRDLFYIGYD
+1008 SQNLFYIGYD

-1106 KKCGFFGISESGY
+1106 KKCGLFGISESGY

-1210 VANYLKDGAVRK
+1210 VANYLKDGAVKK

-1232 AEILLTEKQNE
+1232 AEILLSEKQNE
-1243 GKVKNVRRTKISKG
+1243 SKVKNVRRTKFSKG
-1257 DGFSD
+1257 DDFSD
-1262 FSRKITPG
+1262 FSRGITPG

-1291 EGYSTWRGVLVN
+1291 EGYSTRRGVLVN

-1324 NTITPTF
+1324 KTITPTF
-1331 APFYENKEFKTTFE
+1331 APFYENKEYKTTFE

-1375 YIKNDGEES
+1375 YIKNDGEET

-1398 FANNFVSHP
+1398 FANNFASHP

-1512 KSALAEMRK
+1512 KSALDEMRK

-1534 KRKNDLGKRFSQTLS
+1534 KRKNDLGKRFS
-1549 GLIPRLLYE
+1549 
-1558 PFSNEK
+1558 
-1564 ILKICRHNGLFMEYS
+1564 
-1579 ENFSKKPLLFIYDN
+1579 
-1593 NKKDLIGAVKV
+1593 
-1604 VNALKNAEI
+1604 
-1613 GVTLVVAYRDGD
+1613 
-1625 GYYEKTKKEIVEAT
+1625 
-1639 SGLFGVSVF
+1639 
-1648 LDDTTDFSVLSD
+1648 
-1660 ICFSDFSKEFFE
+1660 
-1672 NATVVN
+1672 
-1678 PKITQMFPRREN
+1678 
-1690 EILLKTGEGGFSND
+1690 
-1704 SYEVKPVTN
+1704 
-1713 RTLLPYSN
+1713 
-1721 VVAGKVG
+1721 
-1728 GFISSDGGG
+1728 
-1737 GYTYYGNSRE
+1737 
-1747 SKLTVWRNDFT
+1747 
-1758 SDVPSERALLFLDGD
+1758 
-1773 IFDLKRG
+1773 
-1780 AAVSFKKGESRYFGE
+1780 
-1795 NEKFSSGVS
+1795 
-1804 EYIVDDGGAKIVE
+1804 
-1817 ITISAKEKI
+1817 
-1826 CGKVGLYLATCLGA
+1826 
-1840 ALENDFLFFKTE
+1840 
-1852 DGIREVVNVKN
+1852 
-1863 GISAYLKTFSG
+1863 
-1874 LYEDEFFGFSR
+1874 
-1885 GCEIPST
+1885 
-1892 AMNNRWSFSGFYE
+1892 
-1905 VNLNAGEREKYYFV
+1905 
-1919 FGGDY
+1919 
-1924 KSVADATKE
+1924 
-1933 NIEEKKNESLLYFEN
+1933 
-1948 ISPFSVKTSD
+1948 
-1958 DSFDALFKT
+1958 
-1967 LPYQILSSRVNGKTA
+1967 
-1982 FYQAGGAT
+1982 
-1990 GFRDMAQDTLSLA
+1990 
-2003 YFDKKRAREELM
+2003 
-2015 KLCNHVYF
+2015 
-2023 EGDVMHWWHGE
+2023 
-2034 KHGVRTRIS
+2034 
-2043 DDGLFLAYAV
+2043 
-2053 ANYVKISGDRQ
+2053 
-2064 ILDETAA
+2064 
-2071 YLDSPCLA
+2071 
-2079 ATEES
+2079 
-2084 RFEIPKYHE
+2084 
-2093 KRESV
+2093 
-2098 LMHLERIIERA
+2098 
-2109 YDVGEN
+2109 
-2115 GLLKIRGGD
+2115 
-2124 WNDALNAVGTD
+2124 
-2135 SAGES
+2135 
-2140 VWLSEFYIA
+2140 
-2149 VLKEMSAFY
+2149 
-2158 DSREKTL
+2158 
-2165 FSERINTLEKAVLAA
+2165 
-2180 YENGRFK
+2180 
-2187 RLVTASGEWLGDGKS
+2187 
-2202 DVLKI
+2202 
-2207 DAISEAWAALSGIS
+2207 
-2221 DKNKVDT
+2221 
-2228 ALTTAKKCLFDKKN
+2228 
-2242 GLFLLLAPP
+2242 
-2251 FDDKKYYGYISL
+2251 
-2263 YPKGVRENGGQYTHG
+2263 
-2278 AIWFILALIERGR
+2278 
-2291 ADEAYEIFKAINP
+2291 
-2304 VEKCKDE
+2304 
-2311 TTVKKYMAE
+2311 
-2320 PYVLAADVS
+2320 
-2329 SCDNLGRAGWTWYT
+2329 
-2343 GSASW
+2343 
-2348 CFKTML
+2348 
-2354 EGFLGVSV
+2354 
-2362 KDGNIVVCPAPPK
+2362 
-2375 ALSTYD
+2375 
-2381 VIYDDKKSKYIFHFA
+2381 
-2396 PSDKY
+2396 
-2401 SVVEN
+2401 
-2406 GVDLGAVNAFPIKPD
+2406 
-2421 ENREFFVKYEESR
+2421 
-2434 KILAIKNSI
+2434 

>member
-1 MNRQS
+1 
-6 FLTFLFLKIG
+6 
-16 NNRDMLI
+16 MLI

-46 KDVALNEKSPD
+46 KDVALNVRSPD
-57 FEMKI
+57 FERKI

-235 EKRYFKIKKLLSA
+235 EKRYHKIKKLLSA
-248 SAKTCDDLEVVF
+248 SAKTRDDLEVVF

-278 IAVNDTVCNIY
+278 IAVESTVCNLY
-289 ERLHVF
+289 ERLPVY
-295 AVASRDEVF
+295 AVASRDKVF

-318 IGKLSDGINLDE
+318 IGKLSDGINLTE

-340 SGNGLIGGVF
+340 SGNGFIGGVF
-350 SGDSGLYESV
+350 SEDFGLYESV

-365 VAIVKKKIDKTACYI
+365 VSMTKKKIDKTTCYI
-380 LAFSVIFL
+380 LAFSVILFGL
-388 GISAGVYFAVGN
+388 SAGVYFAVGN
-400 FVFGISA
+400 LVFGIPA
-407 AILSVFAFSKV
+407 AILSVFALCKV
-418 AYRMTN
+418 AYRLTN

-444 PKEYAV
+444 PKEFSV

-458 ASEKDVSNAVSH
+458 ASEKDVSAAVSH

-491 KKSKTEIDESDG
+491 KRSKTETDESDA
-503 AVLSALNEKLP
+503 AVLSALNEQLP

-523 RVKRGD
+523 RVKRDD

-547 LYSGCDKDFLRL
+547 LYGGCDKDFSRL

-568 KYFITLDADSVLQ
+568 KYFITLDADSVLR

-615 TAYSRL
+615 TAYARL

-661 LSGVLPENRVLSHDI
+661 LSGALPENRILSHDI

-682 CTGASGVPVYE
+682 NTGASGVPVYE

-717 PFVNFTNPK
+717 PFVNFTKPK

-739 MIFNGISVLSAPCFL
+739 MIFNGFSVLSAPCFL

-774 AFFVNT
+774 VFFINT
-780 IFVGATGFFDVF
+780 IFVGVTGFFDVF
-792 VNLSVAAYVKRLTKE
+792 VNLSVSAYVKRVAKE
-807 FIKDIFGLV
+807 FIKDLFGLV

-825 FYVFT
+825 FYVFA
-830 VSVARSLTKKNLLL
+830 VSVVRSLTKKNLLL
-844 WKPFFAGRVREKKI
+844 WKPFFAGRVREKK
-858 RKIKGADYL
+858 KMTIKGADYL

-873 MYKYFTSVKNPLVPD
+873 MYKYFTSWKNPLVPD

-923 DYETAKNRVKNTLD
+923 DCETAKNRVKNTLD

-950 NWYNVNTKS
+950 NWYDVNTKS

-983 YFSGDIERIIDE
+983 YFSGDIKRAVDE

-1018 KRKNTFSGHYDNV
+1018 KRKNIFSGHYDNV

-1106 KKCGFFGISESGY
+1106 KKCGIFGISESGY

-1151 YSTYLLMENLKGKA
+1151 YSTYLLLDTLKGKA

-1210 VANYLKDGAVRK
+1210 VANYLKDGAVKK

-1232 AEILLTEKQNE
+1232 AEILLSEKQNE
-1243 GKVKNVRRTKISKG
+1243 SKVKNVRRTKFSK
-1257 DGFSD
+1257 DADFSD

-1291 EGYSTWRGVLVN
+1291 EGYSTWRGVFTN

-1324 NTITPTF
+1324 KTITPTF
-1331 APFYENKEFKTTFE
+1331 APFYENKEYKTTFE

-1375 YIKNDGEES
+1375 YIKNDGEET

-1398 FANNFVSHP
+1398 FANNFASHP

-1469 LKKKYDLP
+1469 LKKKYDLS

-1498 TKEIDVFIVLKDDV
+1498 TKEIDVFIVLKDNI
-1512 KSALAEMRK
+1512 KSALDEMRK

-1534 KRKNDLGKRFSQTLS
+1534 KRKNDLGKRFSETLS
-1549 GLIPRLLYE
+1549 GLITRLLYE

-1564 ILKICRHNGLFMEYS
+1564 ILKICRHNELFMRYS

-1593 NKKDLIGAVKV
+1593 NKNDLIGAVKV

-1613 GVTLVVAYRDGD
+1613 GVTLVVAYRDFD
-1625 GYYEKTKKEIVEAT
+1625 GYYEKIKKEITEAT

-1660 ICFSDFSKEFFE
+1660 ICFSDFSKGFFE
-1672 NATVVN
+1672 NAVVVN
-1678 PKITQMFPRREN
+1678 PKITEMFPRREN
-1690 EILLKTGEGGFSND
+1690 EILLKTGEGGFQ
-1704 SYEVKPVTN
+1704 T
-1713 RTLLPYSN
+1713 T
-1721 VVAGKVG
+1721 
-1728 GFISSDGGG
+1728 
-1737 GYTYYGNSRE
+1737 
-1747 SKLTVWRNDFT
+1747 
-1758 SDVPSERALLFLDGD
+1758 
-1773 IFDLKRG
+1773 
-1780 AAVSFKKGESRYFGE
+1780 
-1795 NEKFSSGVS
+1795 
-1804 EYIVDDGGAKIVE
+1804 
-1817 ITISAKEKI
+1817 
-1826 CGKVGLYLATCLGA
+1826 
-1840 ALENDFLFFKTE
+1840 
-1852 DGIREVVNVKN
+1852 
-1863 GISAYLKTFSG
+1863 
-1874 LYEDEFFGFSR
+1874 
-1885 GCEIPST
+1885 
-1892 AMNNRWSFSGFYE
+1892 
-1905 VNLNAGEREKYYFV
+1905 
-1919 FGGDY
+1919 
-1924 KSVADATKE
+1924 
-1933 NIEEKKNESLLYFEN
+1933 
-1948 ISPFSVKTSD
+1948 
-1958 DSFDALFKT
+1958 
-1967 LPYQILSSRVNGKTA
+1967 
-1982 FYQAGGAT
+1982 
-1990 GFRDMAQDTLSLA
+1990 
-2003 YFDKKRAREELM
+2003 
-2015 KLCNHVYF
+2015 
-2023 EGDVMHWWHGE
+2023 
-2034 KHGVRTRIS
+2034 RTRS
-2043 DDGLFLAYAV
+2043 
-2053 ANYVKISGDRQ
+2053 
-2064 ILDETAA
+2064 
-2071 YLDSPCLA
+2071 SP
-2079 ATEES
+2079 
-2084 RFEIPKYHE
+2084 
-2093 KRESV
+2093 
-2098 LMHLERIIERA
+2098 
-2109 YDVGEN
+2109 
-2115 GLLKIRGGD
+2115 
-2124 WNDALNAVGTD
+2124 
-2135 SAGES
+2135 
-2140 VWLSEFYIA
+2140 
-2149 VLKEMSAFY
+2149 
-2158 DSREKTL
+2158 
-2165 FSERINTLEKAVLAA
+2165 
-2180 YENGRFK
+2180 
-2187 RLVTASGEWLGDGKS
+2187 
-2202 DVLKI
+2202 
-2207 DAISEAWAALSGIS
+2207 
-2221 DKNKVDT
+2221 
-2228 ALTTAKKCLFDKKN
+2228 
-2242 GLFLLLAPP
+2242 
-2251 FDDKKYYGYISL
+2251 
-2263 YPKGVRENGGQYTHG
+2263 
-2278 AIWFILALIERGR
+2278 
-2291 ADEAYEIFKAINP
+2291 
-2304 VEKCKDE
+2304 
-2311 TTVKKYMAE
+2311 
-2320 PYVLAADVS
+2320 
-2329 SCDNLGRAGWTWYT
+2329 
-2343 GSASW
+2343 
-2348 CFKTML
+2348 
-2354 EGFLGVSV
+2354 
-2362 KDGNIVVCPAPPK
+2362 
-2375 ALSTYD
+2375 
-2381 VIYDDKKSKYIFHFA
+2381 
-2396 PSDKY
+2396 
-2401 SVVEN
+2401 
-2406 GVDLGAVNAFPIKPD
+2406 
-2421 ENREFFVKYEESR
+2421 
-2434 KILAIKNSI
+2434 

>member
-1 MNRQS
+1 
-6 FLTFLFLKIG
+6 
-16 NNRDMLI
+16 MLI

-46 KDVALNEKSPD
+46 KDVALNERSPD
-57 FEMKI
+57 FERKI

-165 DAFNEITP
+165 DAFNEITS

-183 ETLTVALLEKI
+183 EALTVALLEKI

-235 EKRYFKIKKLLSA
+235 KKRYLKIKKLLSA
-248 SAKTCDDLEVVF
+248 SAKTCDNLEVVF

-278 IAVNDTVCNIY
+278 IAVESTVCNLY
-289 ERLHVF
+289 ERLSVY
-295 AVASRDEVF
+295 AVASRDKVF

-318 IGKLSDGINLDE
+318 IGKLSDSINLTE
-330 SEYAERVMKY
+330 SEYAERVIKY
-340 SGNGLIGGVF
+340 SENGLIGGVF
-350 SGDSGLYESV
+350 SGDFGLYESV

-365 VAIVKKKIDKTACYI
+365 VSMTKKKIDKTTCYI
-380 LAFSVIFL
+380 LAFSVICL

-400 FVFGISA
+400 LVFGLLS
-407 AILSVFAFSKV
+407 AILSVFALSKV
-418 AYRMTN
+418 AYRLTN

-444 PKEYAV
+444 PKEFSV

-458 ASEKDVSNAVSH
+458 ASEKDVSAAVSH

-491 KKSKTEIDESDG
+491 KRSKTETDESDA

-547 LYSGCDKDFLRL
+547 LYGGCDNDFSRL

-615 TAYSRL
+615 TAYARL
-621 FHGGDG
+621 FHGGEG

-661 LSGVLPENRVLSHDI
+661 LSGVLPENRILSHDI

-682 CTGASGVPVYE
+682 NTGASGVPVYE

-739 MIFNGISVLSAPCFL
+739 MIFNGVSVLSAPCLL
-754 ALFILS
+754 ALLILS
-760 FLSASP
+760 FVAASP

-774 AFFVNT
+774 AFFINT
-780 IFVGATGFFDVF
+780 IFVGVTGFFDVF
-792 VNLSVAAYVKRLTKE
+792 VNLSVAAYVKRVAKE
-807 FIKDIFGLV
+807 FIKDLFGLV

-830 VSVARSLTKKNLLL
+830 VSVVRSLTKKNLLL
-844 WKPFFAGRVREKKI
+844 WKPFFAGRVREKKK

-873 MYKYFTSVKNPLVPD
+873 MYKYFISQTNPLVPD

-923 DYETAKNRVKNTLD
+923 DYETAKNRVKNTLNT
-937 AALSLEKF
+937 ALSLEKF

-950 NWYNVNTKS
+950 NWYDVNTKS

-983 YFSGDIERIIDE
+983 YFSGDIKRAVDE

-1008 SRDLFYIGYD
+1008 SQNLFYIGYD

-1038 SYLGVC
+1038 SYLGMC

-1083 LDVPKGGLFDKTS
+1083 LDVPKGGLFDNTS

-1106 KKCGFFGISESGY
+1106 KKCGIFGISESGY

-1136 EISVRGEETSCVFSP
+1136 EISVRGEETSFVFSP
-1151 YSTYLLMENLKGKA
+1151 YSTYLLLDTLKGKA

-1210 VANYLKDGAVRK
+1210 VANYLKDGAVKK

-1243 GKVKNVRRTKISKG
+1243 SKVKNVRRTKFSKG

-1262 FSRKITPG
+1262 FSRGITPS

-1291 EGYSTWRGVLVN
+1291 EGYSTRRGVLVN

-1310 DVSGGFFFVTDENG
+1310 DVSGGFFFVTDEIG

-1331 APFYENKEFKTTFE
+1331 APFYENKEYKTTFE
-1345 TGKVRFENASDNVCA
+1345 TGKVRFENASDNVSA

-1375 YIKNDGEES
+1375 YIKNDGEET

-1398 FANNFVSHP
+1398 FANNFASHP

-1483 PAAIAFADVEVPPFS
+1483 PAAIAFADVEVAPFS

-1512 KSALAEMRK
+1512 KSALDEMRK

-1534 KRKNDLGKRFSQTLS
+1534 KRKNDLGKRFSETLS

-1564 ILKICRHNGLFMEYS
+1564 ILKICRHNELFMKYS
-1579 ENFSKKPLLFIYDN
+1579 ENFLKKPLLFVYDN
-1593 NKKDLIGAVKV
+1593 NKNDLIGAVKV

-1625 GYYEKTKKEIVEAT
+1625 GYYEKTKKEITEAT

-1672 NATVVN
+1672 NAVVVN
-1678 PKITQMFPRREN
+1678 PKITEMFPRREN
-1690 EILLKTGEGGFSND
+1690 EVLLKTGEGGFSND
-1704 SYEVKPVTN
+1704 SYEVRPVKG

-1758 SDVPSERALLFLDGD
+1758 SDVPSERALLFSDGD

-1804 EYIVDDGGAKIVE
+1804 EYIVDEGGAKIVE
-1817 ITISAKEKI
+1817 IEISAKEKI

-1840 ALENDFLFFKTE
+1840 ARENDFLFFKTE

-1874 LYEDEFFGFSR
+1874 LYEDEFFGHSR
-1885 GCEIPST
+1885 GGEVPST
-1892 AMNNRWSFSGFYE
+1892 AMNNRSFSGFYK
-1905 VNLNAGEREKYYFV
+1905 VNLNAGECEKYYFV

-1924 KSVADATKE
+1924 KSVVDATKE
-1933 NIEEKKNESLLYFEN
+1933 NIEEKKNASLSYFEN

-1958 DSFDALFKT
+1958 DSFDVLFKT

-2003 YFDKKRAREELM
+2003 YFDKRRAREELM

-2124 WNDALNAVGTD
+2124 WNDALNAVGTET
-2135 SAGES
+2135 AGES

-2207 DAISEAWAALSGIS
+2207 DAISEAWAALSGIC

-2228 ALTTAKKCLFDKKN
+2228 ALTTAKKCLFNKKN

-2278 AIWFILALIERGR
+2278 AIWFILALIECGR

-2329 SCDNLGRAGWTWYT
+2329 SCENLGRAGWTWYT

-2362 KDGNIVVCPAPPK
+2362 KDGNIVIDPAPPK

-2434 KILAIKNSI
+2434 KILAIKNTI

>member
-1 MNRQS
+1 
-6 FLTFLFLKIG
+6 
-16 NNRDMLI
+16 MLI

-173 FTFSECEKMS
+173 FTFLECEKMS

-491 KKSKTEIDESDG
+491 KKSKTETDESDG

-547 LYSGCDKDFLRL
+547 LHSGCDKDFLRL

-590 VFSHEENEKY
+590 VFSHKENEKY

-615 TAYSRL
+615 TAYARL

-726 ENNKKIDKFYKFL
+726 ENNKNIDKFYKFL
-739 MIFNGISVLSAPCFL
+739 MVFNGISVLSAPCFL

-844 WKPFFAGRVREKKI
+844 WKPFFAGRVREKKK
-858 RKIKGADYL
+858 RKIRGADYL

-873 MYKYFTSVKNPLVPD
+873 MYKYFISQKNPLVPD

-950 NWYNVNTKS
+950 NWYDVNTKS

-983 YFSGDIERIIDE
+983 YFSDDIKRTVDE

-1008 SRDLFYIGYD
+1008 SQNLFYIGYD

-1062 LGNYLL
+1062 LGSYLL

-1106 KKCGFFGISESGY
+1106 KKCGIFGISESGY

-1151 YSTYLLMENLKGKA
+1151 YSTYLLMENLKDKA

-1175 EMLGDFGLYEAL
+1175 EMLSDFGLYEAL

-1262 FSRKITPG
+1262 FSRKIMPG

-1303 RFSKNID
+1303 RFLKNID
-1310 DVSGGFFFVTDENG
+1310 DVSGGFFFVSDENG

-1331 APFYENKEFKTTFE
+1331 APFYENKEYKTTFE

-1398 FANNFVSHP
+1398 FANNFASHP

-1593 NKKDLIGAVKV
+1593 NKKDLIGAMKV

-1660 ICFSDFSKEFFE
+1660 ICFPTFQRNF
-1672 NATVVN
+1672 
-1678 PKITQMFPRREN
+1678 
-1690 EILLKTGEGGFSND
+1690 LKTRPLSIRK
-1704 SYEVKPVTN
+1704 S
-1713 RTLLPYSN
+1713 
-1721 VVAGKVG
+1721 
-1728 GFISSDGGG
+1728 
-1737 GYTYYGNSRE
+1737 
-1747 SKLTVWRNDFT
+1747 
-1758 SDVPSERALLFLDGD
+1758 
-1773 IFDLKRG
+1773 LKCSRG
-1780 AAVSFKKGESRYFGE
+1780 A
-1795 NEKFSSGVS
+1795 
-1804 EYIVDDGGAKIVE
+1804 
-1817 ITISAKEKI
+1817 
-1826 CGKVGLYLATCLGA
+1826 
-1840 ALENDFLFFKTE
+1840 KT
-1852 DGIREVVNVKN
+1852 
-1863 GISAYLKTFSG
+1863 
-1874 LYEDEFFGFSR
+1874 
-1885 GCEIPST
+1885 
-1892 AMNNRWSFSGFYE
+1892 
-1905 VNLNAGEREKYYFV
+1905 KY
-1919 FGGDY
+1919 
-1924 KSVADATKE
+1924 
-1933 NIEEKKNESLLYFEN
+1933 
-1948 ISPFSVKTSD
+1948 
-1958 DSFDALFKT
+1958 
-1967 LPYQILSSRVNGKTA
+1967 
-1982 FYQAGGAT
+1982 
-1990 GFRDMAQDTLSLA
+1990 
-2003 YFDKKRAREELM
+2003 
-2015 KLCNHVYF
+2015 C
-2023 EGDVMHWWHGE
+2023 
-2034 KHGVRTRIS
+2034 
-2043 DDGLFLAYAV
+2043 
-2053 ANYVKISGDRQ
+2053 
-2064 ILDETAA
+2064 
-2071 YLDSPCLA
+2071 
-2079 ATEES
+2079 
-2084 RFEIPKYHE
+2084 
-2093 KRESV
+2093 
-2098 LMHLERIIERA
+2098 
-2109 YDVGEN
+2109 
-2115 GLLKIRGGD
+2115 
-2124 WNDALNAVGTD
+2124 
-2135 SAGES
+2135 
-2140 VWLSEFYIA
+2140 
-2149 VLKEMSAFY
+2149 
-2158 DSREKTL
+2158 
-2165 FSERINTLEKAVLAA
+2165 
-2180 YENGRFK
+2180 
-2187 RLVTASGEWLGDGKS
+2187 
-2202 DVLKI
+2202 
-2207 DAISEAWAALSGIS
+2207 
-2221 DKNKVDT
+2221 
-2228 ALTTAKKCLFDKKN
+2228 
-2242 GLFLLLAPP
+2242 
-2251 FDDKKYYGYISL
+2251 
-2263 YPKGVRENGGQYTHG
+2263 
-2278 AIWFILALIERGR
+2278 
-2291 ADEAYEIFKAINP
+2291 
-2304 VEKCKDE
+2304 
-2311 TTVKKYMAE
+2311 
-2320 PYVLAADVS
+2320 
-2329 SCDNLGRAGWTWYT
+2329 
-2343 GSASW
+2343 
-2348 CFKTML
+2348 
-2354 EGFLGVSV
+2354 
-2362 KDGNIVVCPAPPK
+2362 
-2375 ALSTYD
+2375 
-2381 VIYDDKKSKYIFHFA
+2381 
-2396 PSDKY
+2396 
-2401 SVVEN
+2401 
-2406 GVDLGAVNAFPIKPD
+2406 
-2421 ENREFFVKYEESR
+2421 
-2434 KILAIKNSI
+2434 

>member
-6 FLTFLFLKIG
+6 FFTFLFLKIG

-46 KDVALNEKSPD
+46 KDVALNERSPD
-57 FEMKI
+57 FERKI

-208 RLSSASERIV
+208 KLSSASERIV

-235 EKRYFKIKKLLSA
+235 EKRYIKIKKLLSA
-248 SAKTCDDLEVVF
+248 SAKTRDDLEVVF

-278 IAVNDTVCNIY
+278 IAAESTVCNLY
-289 ERLHVF
+289 ERLPVY
-295 AVASRDEVF
+295 AVASRDKVF

-318 IGKLSDGINLDE
+318 IGKLSDGINLTE

-350 SGDSGLYESV
+350 SEDFGLYESV

-365 VAIVKKKIDKTACYI
+365 VSMTKKKIDKTTCYI

-388 GISAGVYFAVGN
+388 GILAGVYFAVGN
-400 FVFGISA
+400 FVFGIPA
-407 AILSVFAFSKV
+407 AILSVFALSKV
-418 AYRMTN
+418 AYRLTN

-458 ASEKDVSNAVSH
+458 ASEKDVSFAVSH

-491 KKSKTEIDESDG
+491 KRSKTETDESDA

-547 LYSGCDKDFLRL
+547 LYSGCDKDFSRL

-615 TAYSRL
+615 TAYARL

-682 CTGASGVPVYE
+682 NTGASGVPVYE

-739 MIFNGISVLSAPCFL
+739 MVFNGISVLSAPCIL

-774 AFFVNT
+774 VFFINT

-792 VNLSVAAYVKRLTKE
+792 VNLSVSAYVKRVAKE
-807 FIKDIFGLV
+807 FIKDLFGLV

-825 FYVFT
+825 LYVFT
-830 VSVARSLTKKNLLL
+830 VSVVRSLTKKNLLL
-844 WKPFFAGRVREKKI
+844 WKPFFAGRVRERKKK
-858 RKIKGADYL
+858 KIKGADYL

-873 MYKYFTSVKNPLVPD
+873 MYKYFISQKNPLVPD

-945 KGHLF
+945 RGHLF
-950 NWYNVNTKS
+950 NWYDVNTKS

-995 YLKTVDFS
+995 YLKIVDFS

-1008 SRDLFYIGYD
+1008 SQNLFYIGYD

-1062 LGNYLL
+1062 FGNYLL

-1106 KKCGFFGISESGY
+1106 KKCGIFGISESGY

-1151 YSTYLLMENLKGKA
+1151 YSTYLLLENLKGKA

-1210 VANYLKDGAVRK
+1210 VANYLKDGAVKK

-1232 AEILLTEKQNE
+1232 AEILLSEKQNE
-1243 GKVKNVRRTKISKG
+1243 SKVKNVRRTKFSKG

-1262 FSRKITPG
+1262 FLRKITPG

-1291 EGYSTWRGVLVN
+1291 EGYSTRRGVLVN

-1310 DVSGGFFFVTDENG
+1310 NVSGGFFFVTDENG
-1324 NTITPTF
+1324 KTITPTF
-1331 APFYENKEFKTTFE
+1331 APFYENKEYKTTFE
-1345 TGKVRFENASDNVCA
+1345 TGKVRFENASDNVSA

-1375 YIKNDGEES
+1375 YIKNDGEET

-1398 FANNFVSHP
+1398 FANNFASHP

-1427 KGGKGK
+1427 KGGKGE

-1444 ADFSYA
+1444 AGFSYA

-1512 KSALAEMRK
+1512 KSALDEMRK

-1534 KRKNDLGKRFSQTLS
+1534 KRKNDLGKRFSETLS

-1564 ILKICRHNGLFMEYS
+1564 ILKICRHNEKFSKYS
-1579 ENFSKKPLLFIYDN
+1579 ENFSKKPLLFVYDN
-1593 NKKDLIGAVKV
+1593 NKNDLIGAVKV

-1613 GVTLVVAYRDGD
+1613 GITLVVAYRDFD
-1625 GYYEKTKKEIVEAT
+1625 GYYEKTKKEIIEAT

-1672 NATVVN
+1672 NADVVN

-1704 SYEVKPVTN
+1704 SYEVWPVKG

-1758 SDVPSERALLFLDGD
+1758 SDVPSERALLFSDGD

-1795 NEKFSSGVS
+1795 NEKFSSGVF

-1817 ITISAKEKI
+1817 IEISAKEKI

-1840 ALENDFLFFKTE
+1840 ARENDFLFFKTE

-1863 GISAYLKTFSG
+1863 GISAYLKTFR
-1874 LYEDEFFGFSR
+1874 GFTR
-1885 GCEIPST
+1885 T
-1892 AMNNRWSFSGFYE
+1892 SF
-1905 VNLNAGEREKYYFV
+1905 L
-1919 FGGDY
+1919 
-1924 KSVADATKE
+1924 
-1933 NIEEKKNESLLYFEN
+1933 
-1948 ISPFSVKTSD
+1948 
-1958 DSFDALFKT
+1958 
-1967 LPYQILSSRVNGKTA
+1967 
-1982 FYQAGGAT
+1982 
-1990 GFRDMAQDTLSLA
+1990 
-2003 YFDKKRAREELM
+2003 
-2015 KLCNHVYF
+2015 
-2023 EGDVMHWWHGE
+2023 
-2034 KHGVRTRIS
+2034 
-2043 DDGLFLAYAV
+2043 
-2053 ANYVKISGDRQ
+2053 
-2064 ILDETAA
+2064 
-2071 YLDSPCLA
+2071 
-2079 ATEES
+2079 
-2084 RFEIPKYHE
+2084 
-2093 KRESV
+2093 
-2098 LMHLERIIERA
+2098 
-2109 YDVGEN
+2109 
-2115 GLLKIRGGD
+2115 
-2124 WNDALNAVGTD
+2124 
-2135 SAGES
+2135 
-2140 VWLSEFYIA
+2140 
-2149 VLKEMSAFY
+2149 
-2158 DSREKTL
+2158 
-2165 FSERINTLEKAVLAA
+2165 
-2180 YENGRFK
+2180 
-2187 RLVTASGEWLGDGKS
+2187 
-2202 DVLKI
+2202 
-2207 DAISEAWAALSGIS
+2207 
-2221 DKNKVDT
+2221 
-2228 ALTTAKKCLFDKKN
+2228 
-2242 GLFLLLAPP
+2242 
-2251 FDDKKYYGYISL
+2251 
-2263 YPKGVRENGGQYTHG
+2263 
-2278 AIWFILALIERGR
+2278 
-2291 ADEAYEIFKAINP
+2291 
-2304 VEKCKDE
+2304 
-2311 TTVKKYMAE
+2311 
-2320 PYVLAADVS
+2320 
-2329 SCDNLGRAGWTWYT
+2329 
-2343 GSASW
+2343 
-2348 CFKTML
+2348 
-2354 EGFLGVSV
+2354 GFLGAARFR
-2362 KDGNIVVCPAPPK
+2362 P
-2375 ALSTYD
+2375 
-2381 VIYDDKKSKYIFHFA
+2381 
-2396 PSDKY
+2396 
-2401 SVVEN
+2401 
-2406 GVDLGAVNAFPIKPD
+2406 
-2421 ENREFFVKYEESR
+2421 RR
-2434 KILAIKNSI
+2434 

>member
-1 MNRQS
+1 M
-6 FLTFLFLKIG
+6 FLFVA
-16 NNRDMLI
+16 M
-23 FLFAA
+23 
-28 LLLIGIFGAL
+28 LLIGIFGAL

-46 KDVALNEKSPD
+46 KDVALNVKSPD
-57 FEMKI
+57 FERKI
-62 RELAKVLSTPEP
+62 RELAKALSTPEP

-101 KRELYSFEKWLYE
+101 KQELYSFEKWLYE
-114 NNAIFVETFMK
+114 NNAIFVESFMK

-139 RALIFARACVA
+139 RALIFARACVS

-235 EKRYFKIKKLLSA
+235 EKRYHKIKKLLSA

-278 IAVNDTVCNIY
+278 IAVESTVCNLY
-289 ERLHVF
+289 ERLPVY
-295 AVASRDEVF
+295 AVASKDKVF

-318 IGKLSDGINLDE
+318 IGKLSDGINLIE
-330 SEYAERVMKY
+330 SEYAERVIKY

-350 SGDSGLYESV
+350 SEDFGLYESV

-365 VAIVKKKIDKTACYI
+365 VAMTKKKIDKTTCYI
-380 LAFSVIFL
+380 LAFSVILFGL
-388 GISAGVYFAVGN
+388 SAGVYFAVGN
-400 FVFGISA
+400 LVFGIPA
-407 AILSVFAFSKV
+407 AILSVFALSKV

-458 ASEKDVSNAVSH
+458 ASEKDVSAAVSH

-477 NRDENATF
+477 NRDENTTF

-491 KKSKTEIDESDG
+491 KRSKTETDESDA

-529 CFMGRERKRGAV
+529 CFIGRERKRGAV

-547 LYSGCDKDFLRL
+547 LYSDCDKDFSRL

-615 TAYSRL
+615 TAYARL

-661 LSGVLPENRVLSHDI
+661 LSGALPENRVLSHDI

-682 CTGASGVPVYE
+682 GTGASGVPVYE

-739 MIFNGISVLSAPCFL
+739 MVFNGFSVLYAPCFL

-774 AFFVNT
+774 AFFINT
-780 IFVGATGFFDVF
+780 IFVGVTGFFDVF
-792 VNLSVAAYVKRLTKE
+792 VNLSVSAYVKRVAKE
-807 FIKDIFGLV
+807 FQKDLFGLV

-825 FYVFT
+825 LYVFT
-830 VSVARSLTKKNLLL
+830 VSVVRSLTKKNLLL
-844 WKPFFAGRVREKKI
+844 WKPFFAGRVREKKK

-873 MYKYFTSVKNPLVPD
+873 MYKYFTSWKTPLVPD
-888 NFTVLPKGDYQNYT
+888 NFTVLPKGDYQTYT

-923 DYETAKNRVKNTLD
+923 DCETAKNRVKNTLD

-950 NWYNVNTKS
+950 NWYDVNTKS

-983 YFSGDIERIIDE
+983 YFSGDIKRVVDE

-1003 ALYDK
+1003 VLYDK

-1106 KKCGFFGISESGY
+1106 KKCGIFGISESGY

-1136 EISVRGEETSCVFSP
+1136 EISVRGEETSFVFSP
-1151 YSTYLLMENLKGKA
+1151 YSTYLLLDTLKGKA
-1165 IKNLKRFEKF
+1165 IKNLKRFEKY

-1232 AEILLTEKQNE
+1232 AEILLSEKQNE
-1243 GKVKNVRRTKISKG
+1243 SKVKNVRRTKFSKG
-1257 DGFSD
+1257 DEFSD
-1262 FSRKITPG
+1262 FSREITPV

-1276 ILSGSDYA
+1276 ILSGSDYT

-1324 NTITPTF
+1324 KTITPTF
-1331 APFYENKEFKTTFE
+1331 APFYENKEYKTRFE
-1345 TGKVRFENASDNVCA
+1345 TGKVRFENASDNVSA

-1375 YIKNDGEES
+1375 YIKNDGEET

-1421 NFVATR
+1421 DFVATR
-1427 KGGKGK
+1427 KGGKGG

-1498 TKEIDVFIVLKDDV
+1498 TKEIDVFIVLKNDV
-1512 KSALAEMRK
+1512 KSALDEMSK
-1521 TETPSF
+1521 SETPSF

-1534 KRKNDLGKRFSQTLS
+1534 KRKNDFGKRFSETLS

-1564 ILKICRHNGLFMEYS
+1564 ILKICRHNELFMKYS
-1579 ENFSKKPLLFIYDN
+1579 ENFSKKPLLFVYDN
-1593 NKKDLIGAVKV
+1593 NKNNLIGAVKV

-1625 GYYEKTKKEIVEAT
+1625 GYYEKTKKEIIDSV
-1639 SGLFGVSVF
+1639 GLFGVSVF

-1660 ICFSDFSKEFFE
+1660 ICFSDFSKEIFE
-1672 NATVVN
+1672 NAVVVN
-1678 PKITQMFPRREN
+1678 PKITEMFPRREN
-1690 EILLKTGEGGFSND
+1690 EILLKTGEGGFSDD
-1704 SYEVKPVTN
+1704 SYEVEPVKN

-1721 VVAGKVG
+1721 VVSGKVG

-1758 SDVPSERALLFLDGD
+1758 SDVPSERALLFSDGD

-1795 NEKFSSGVS
+1795 NAKFSSGVF
-1804 EYIVDDGGAKIVE
+1804 EYIVDEGGAKIVE
-1817 ITISAKEKI
+1817 IEISAKEKI
-1826 CGKVGLYLATCLGA
+1826 SGKVGLYLATCLGA
-1840 ALENDFLFFKTE
+1840 ARENDFLFFKTE
-1852 DGIREVVNVKN
+1852 DGIREIVNVKN

-1885 GCEIPST
+1885 GGEVPST
-1892 AMNNRWSFSGFYE
+1892 AMYNRSFSGFYK
-1905 VNLNAGEREKYYFV
+1905 VNLNVGEREKYYFV

-1924 KSVADATKE
+1924 KSVVEATKE
-1933 NIEEKKNESLLYFEN
+1933 NIGRKKNESLAYFEN

-1958 DSFDALFKT
+1958 DSFDVLFKT

-2071 YLDSPCLA
+2071 YLDSHCLA

-2149 VLKEMSAFY
+2149 VLKELSAFY
-2158 DSREKTL
+2158 DLREKTL
-2165 FSERINTLEKAVLAA
+2165 FSERIKSLENAVIAA

-2207 DAISEAWAALSGIS
+2207 DAISEAWAALSGIC

-2278 AIWFILALIERGR
+2278 AIWFILALIRCGR
-2291 ADEAYEIFKAINP
+2291 ADEAYEVFKAINP

-2311 TTVKKYMAE
+2311 TAVRKYMAE
-2320 PYVLAADVS
+2320 PYVLAADVYS
-2329 SCDNLGRAGWTWYT
+2329 GENLGRAGWTWYT

-2362 KDGNIVVCPAPPK
+2362 KGGNIVVNPAPPK
-2375 ALSTYD
+2375 ALSAYD

-2406 GVDLGAVNAFPIKPD
+2406 GVDLGAVNAFPIKPG

-2434 KILAIKNSI
+2434 KILAIKNTI

>member
-6 FLTFLFLKIG
+6 FFTFLFLKIG

-46 KDVALNEKSPD
+46 KDVALNERSPD
-57 FEMKI
+57 FERKI

-79 DVAPVKSQIKKGY
+79 DVAPVKSKIKKGY

-173 FTFSECEKMS
+173 FTFSECERMS
-183 ETLTVALLEKI
+183 EALTVALLEKI

-235 EKRYFKIKKLLSA
+235 EKNYIKIKKLLSA

-278 IAVNDTVCNIY
+278 IAVESTVCNLY
-289 ERLHVF
+289 ERLSVY
-295 AVASRDEVF
+295 AVASKDKVF

-318 IGKLSDGINLDE
+318 IGKLSDGINLTE

-350 SGDSGLYESV
+350 SGDFGLYESV

-365 VAIVKKKIDKTACYI
+365 VTIVKKKIDKTACYI
-380 LAFSVIFL
+380 LAFSVIL
-388 GISAGVYFAVGN
+388 MGISAGIYFAVGN

-407 AILSVFAFSKV
+407 AILSVFALCKV
-418 AYRMTN
+418 AYRLTN

-444 PKEYAV
+444 PKEFSV

-458 ASEKDVSNAVSH
+458 ASEKDVSAAVSH

-491 KKSKTEIDESDG
+491 KRSKTETDESDA

-547 LYSGCDKDFLRL
+547 LYSGCDKDFSRL

-615 TAYSRL
+615 TAYARL

-661 LSGVLPENRVLSHDI
+661 LSGALPENRILSHDI

-682 CTGASGVPVYE
+682 NTGASGVPVYE

-726 ENNKKIDKFYKFL
+726 DNNKKIDKFYKFL
-739 MIFNGISVLSAPCFL
+739 MVFNGISVLSAPCFL

-766 TFFALIIA
+766 TFFSLIIA
-774 AFFVNT
+774 AFFINT
-780 IFVGATGFFDVF
+780 VFVGVTGFFDVF
-792 VNLSVAAYVKRLTKE
+792 VNLSISAYVKRVAKE
-807 FIKDIFGLV
+807 FIKDFFGLV

-825 FYVFT
+825 LYVFA
-830 VSVARSLTKKNLLL
+830 VSVVRSLTKKNLLL
-844 WKPFFAGRVREKKI
+844 WKPFFAGRVREKKK

-873 MYKYFTSVKNPLVPD
+873 MYKYFTSGKNPLVPD

-937 AALSLEKF
+937 TALSLEKF

-950 NWYNVNTKS
+950 NWYDVNTKS

-983 YFSGDIERIIDE
+983 YFSGDIKRAVDE

-1106 KKCGFFGISESGY
+1106 KKCGIFGISESGY

-1210 VANYLKDGAVRK
+1210 VANYLKDGAVKK

-1232 AEILLTEKQNE
+1232 AEILLSEKQNE
-1243 GKVKNVRRTKISKG
+1243 SKVKNVRRTKFSKG
-1257 DGFSD
+1257 DDFSD
-1262 FSRKITPG
+1262 FSRGITPG

-1291 EGYSTWRGVLVN
+1291 EGYSTWRGVIVN

-1324 NTITPTF
+1324 KTITPTF
-1331 APFYENKEFKTTFE
+1331 APFYENKEYKTTFE
-1345 TGKVRFENASDNVCA
+1345 TGKVRFENASDNVIA

-1375 YIKNDGEES
+1375 YIKNDGEET

-1398 FANNFVSHP
+1398 FANNFASHP

-1427 KGGKGK
+1427 KGGKGE

-1512 KSALAEMRK
+1512 KSALDEMRK

-1534 KRKNDLGKRFSQTLS
+1534 KRKNDLGKRFSETLS

-1564 ILKICRHNGLFMEYS
+1564 ILKICRHNELFMKYS

-1593 NKKDLIGAVKV
+1593 NKNDLIGAVKV

-1613 GVTLVVAYRDGD
+1613 GVTLVVAYRDFD
-1625 GYYEKTKKEIVEAT
+1625 GYYEKTKNEITEAT

-1672 NATVVN
+1672 NAVVVN

-1704 SYEVKPVTN
+1704 SYEVEPVKD

-1758 SDVPSERALLFLDGD
+1758 SDVPSERALLFSDGD
-1773 IFDLKRG
+1773 IFDMKRG

-1795 NEKFSSGVS
+1795 NEKFLSGVS

-1817 ITISAKEKI
+1817 IEISAKEKI

-1840 ALENDFLFFKTE
+1840 ARENDFLFFKTE

-1885 GCEIPST
+1885 GGEVPST
-1892 AMNNRWSFSGFYE
+1892 AMNNRSFSGFYE
-1905 VNLNAGEREKYYFV
+1905 VNLNAGECEKYYFV

-1924 KSVADATKE
+1924 KSVVEATKE
-1933 NIEEKKNESLLYFEN
+1933 NIEEKKNVSLAYFEN
-1948 ISPFSVKTSD
+1948 VCPFSVKTSD
-1958 DSFDALFKT
+1958 DSFDVLFKT

-2003 YFDKKRAREELM
+2003 YFDKRRAREELM

-2084 RFEIPKYHE
+2084 RFEIPKYYE

-2165 FSERINTLEKAVLAA
+2165 FSERIKSLEKAVLAA

-2278 AIWFILALIERGR
+2278 AIWFILALIECGR

-2311 TTVKKYMAE
+2311 TMVKKYMAE

-2329 SCDNLGRAGWTWYT
+2329 SCENLGRAGWTWYT

-2362 KDGNIVVCPAPPK
+2362 KDGNIVIDPAPPK

-2434 KILAIKNSI
+2434 KILAIKNTI